1 MHGILQIG
9 IITFFCHSLYV
20 VFLRHSSMKA
30 RKSMKKRFVSLL
42 VALSIT
48 LTFLPIGAVAA
59 PTNEIIQGNL
69 KYTVNNYTVNDGGES
84 VTVSGISE
92 STSEKPTH
100 LTIESS
106 ISSNGKNYTV
116 TEIGNWAFEE
126 WNTLTEVTLPHTVE
140 IIGFQAFFNCSNLTN
155 VTIPEGVRKIGQ
167 IAFNGCSQLTSIT
180 IPGTIEVMTM
190 AFSGNTALSHVTLT
204 NGISEISSSAF
215 EGCTGLTEVEIP
227 ASVNEIRQDAFNGC
241 TNLSDVKYNGH
252 KTDWDKVTVKTGND
266 TLTSKVQYL
275 CDINFDLDGG
285 TVNGSDTMATQT
297 VYSNEKLGTAKC
309 YQNDQTFKI
318 PIAPQKEGYTF
329 LGWYQQDA
337 TAPTDPAE
345 YVASDN
351 VTFTAKWSQIYDVA
365 FDANANGDTVTRMP
379 STQKVPET
387 TTASLPTITPQRTGY
402 DFDGWYTQAEG
413 GTKYTFTEAVS
424 SNITLYAHWNAH
436 SHTVTLENDENKE
449 TNSYDYGSSVSVP
462 TPTKKTGYNFNHWEV
477 TVPDGETAPSLNG
490 PDENGNYSFSMPD
503 YDIIL
508 TAKWTQKDVID
519 PDVDLKFDAAT
530 GEVTSNNPQV
540 NADDIINRKFYDD
553 KGNEVP
559 GEKLNDRG
567 LPMEPGD
574 YIVKVDVKET
584 EKTAPANQITGNQIK
599 WSYNVPQEEEKV
611 TYTLSL
617 LGGIAKV
624 NGKDTTINDNGDIT
638 IEKGAT
644 VEVTFDKS
652 ILSDAQT
659 FDQWTIKPASV
670 LNAVDPKAETITFT
684 MPGENVII
692 EAMTKDASI
701 EEEPNILGT
710 TLIIG
715 TAAAGTAV
723 LAYQTY
729 QLGTE
734 FYLICTLP
742 TGTAIPTNRGE
753 LAELVWNNAGKPE
766 PAAVLNA
773 NATETDKAITWAVEN
788 DLLKAAKNN
797 GETYEATDPVS
808 RTEVIKAW
816 NQVQAFKK

>member
-20 VFLRHSSMKA
+20 VFLRHQSMKA
-30 RKSMKKRFVSLL
+30 GKSMKKRFVSLL

-59 PTNEIIQGNL
+59 APIKIGNL
-69 KYTVNNYTVNDGGES
+69 KYTVNADGKS
-84 VTVSGISE
+84 VTVSG
-92 STSEKPTH
+92 TSRNPKQ

-106 ISSNGKNYTV
+106 ISDGNGNSYTV
-116 TEIGNWAFEE
+116 TKIGMGAF
-126 WNTLTEVTLPHTVE
+126 NSTLEEVTLPPTLDE
-140 IIGFQAFFNCSNLTN
+140 IEDSAFFKCSSLTEI
-155 VTIPEGVRKIGQ
+155 TIPEGVTKIGTN
-167 IAFNGCSQLTSIT
+167 AFYGCSQLTSIT
-180 IPGTIEVMTM
+180 IPSTIKNMDT
-190 AFSGNTALSHVTLT
+190 AFPSNPKLSQVTLT
-204 NGISEISSSAF
+204 NGIYRISSSAF
-215 EGCTGLTEVEIP
+215 KDCTGLTEIKIPTSVYEIC
-227 ASVNEIRQDAFNGC
+227 SDAFNGC
-241 TNLSDVKYNGH
+241 TGLTSVTLEKGINIINRNAFKDCTKLNDVKYNGH
-252 KTDWDKVTVKTGND
+252 KTDWENVRVNIAGND
-266 TLTSKVQYL
+266 TLTSRVQYL
-275 CDINFDLDGG
+275 CDINFDLNGG
-285 TVNGSDTMATQT
+285 TINGSSTMATQT

-309 YQNDQTFKI
+309 YPNDQPFVVPTD
-318 PIAPQKEGYTF
+318 PVREGYTF
-329 LGWYQQDA
+329 L
-337 TAPTDPAE
+337 
-345 YVASDN
+345 
-351 VTFTAKWSQIYDVA
+351 
-365 FDANANGDTVTRMP
+365 
-379 STQKVPET
+379 
-387 TTASLPTITPQRTGY
+387 
-402 DFDGWYTQAEG
+402 GWYTQAEG

-449 TNSYDYGSSVSVP
+449 MNSYDYGSSVSVP

-503 YDIIL
+503 YDITL

-567 LPMEPGD
+567 LPTEPGD

-584 EKTAPANQITGNQIK
+584 EKTAPANQVTGNQIK
-599 WSYNVPQEEEKV
+599 WSYNVPQKEEKV

-734 FYLICTLP
+734 FYLICALP

-773 NATETDKAITWAVEN
+773 NATETDKAIAWAVEN

>member
-1 MHGILQIG
+1 
-9 IITFFCHSLYV
+9 
-20 VFLRHSSMKA
+20 
-30 RKSMKKRFVSLL
+30 MKKRFVSLL

-59 PTNEIIQGNL
+59 APIKFTDRNL
-69 KYTVNNYTVNDGGES
+69 KYTVNADGES
-84 VTVSGISE
+84 VTVSG
-92 STSEKPTH
+92 TSGKPKQ

-106 ISSNGKNYTV
+106 ISDGNGKSYTV
-116 TEIGNWAFEE
+116 TKIGMGAF
-126 WNTLTEVTLPHTVE
+126 NSTLEEVTLPPTLDE
-140 IIGFQAFFNCSNLTN
+140 IEDSAFFKCSSLTEI
-155 VTIPEGVRKIGQ
+155 TIPEGVTKIGTN
-167 IAFNGCSQLTSIT
+167 AFYGCSQLTSIT
-180 IPGTIEVMTM
+180 IPSTIKNMDT
-190 AFSGNTALSHVTLT
+190 AFPSNPKLSQVTLT
-204 NGISEISSSAF
+204 NGIYRISSSAF
-215 EGCTGLTEVEIP
+215 KDCTGLTEIKIPTSVYEIC
-227 ASVNEIRQDAFNGC
+227 SDAFNGC
-241 TNLSDVKYNGH
+241 TGLTSVTLEKGINIINRNAFKDCTNLNDVKYNGH
-252 KTDWDKVTVKTGND
+252 KTDWENVRVNIAGND

-275 CDINFDLDGG
+275 CDINFDLNGG
-285 TVNGSDTMATQT
+285 TINGSNTVNKQT

-309 YQNDQTFKI
+309 HPNGQPFVVPSD
-318 PIAPQKEGYTF
+318 PVREGYTF
-329 LGWYQQDA
+329 L
-337 TAPTDPAE
+337 
-345 YVASDN
+345 
-351 VTFTAKWSQIYDVA
+351 
-365 FDANANGDTVTRMP
+365 
-379 STQKVPET
+379 
-387 TTASLPTITPQRTGY
+387 
-402 DFDGWYTQAEG
+402 GWYTQAEG

-424 SNITLYAHWNAH
+424 SNIILYAHWNAH

-567 LPMEPGD
+567 LPTEPGD

-584 EKTAPANQITGNQIK
+584 ENTAPANQVTGNQIK
-599 WSYNVPQEEEKV
+599 WSYNVPQKEEKV

-624 NGKDTTINDNGDIT
+624 NGKDTTINGNGDIT

-670 LNAVDPKAETITFT
+670 LNAVEPKAETITFT

-734 FYLICTLP
+734 FYLICALP

-773 NATETDKAITWAVEN
+773 NATETDKAIAWAVEN

-797 GETYEATDPVS
+797 GETYEATDPVN

>member
-1 MHGILQIG
+1 
-9 IITFFCHSLYV
+9 
-20 VFLRHSSMKA
+20 
-30 RKSMKKRFVSLL
+30 MKKRFVSLL

-48 LTFLPIGAVAA
+48 LTFLPMGAVAA
-59 PTNEIIQGNL
+59 APIKFTDGNL
-69 KYTVNNYTVNDGGES
+69 IYTVNADGQS
-84 VTVSGISE
+84 VTVSG
-92 STSEKPTH
+92 TSGSPTQ

-106 ISSNGKNYTV
+106 ISYKDKNYTV
-116 TEIGNWAFEE
+116 TKIAMWAF
-126 WNTLTEVTLPHTVE
+126 NKCNSLTEVTIPNTVIE
-140 IIGFQAFFNCSNLTN
+140 IDYQAFYYCPNLKK
-155 VTIPEGVRKIGQ
+155 VTIHEGVKTIGQ
-167 IAFNGCSQLTSIT
+167 TAFIGCTQLTSIT
-180 IPGTIEVMTM
+180 IPSTITDMDQ

-204 NGISEISSSAF
+204 NGISNISNMAF
-215 EGCTGLTEVEIP
+215 KGCTGLTEIKVPISVEQICP
-227 ASVNEIRQDAFNGC
+227 GAFNGCTNLKSVLLEKNIKIINVNAFKDC
-241 TNLSDVKYNGH
+241 TNLSDVKYNGY
-252 KTDWDKVTVKTGND
+252 KTDWDKVTVNTTGND

-275 CDINFDLDGG
+275 CDINFDLNGG
-285 TVNGSDTMATQT
+285 TINGSGTMDKQT
-297 VYSNEKLGTAKC
+297 VYSNKKLGTAS
-309 YQNDQTFKI
+309 
-318 PIAPQKEGYTF
+318 
-329 LGWYQQDA
+329 
-337 TAPTDPAE
+337 
-345 YVASDN
+345 V
-351 VTFTAKWSQIYDVA
+351 
-365 FDANANGDTVTRMP
+365 
-379 STQKVPET
+379 
-387 TTASLPTITPQRTGY
+387 PTITPQRTGY

-424 SNITLYAHWNAH
+424 SNIILYAHWNAH
-436 SHTVTLENDENKE
+436 SHTVTLENDENKK

-477 TVPDGETAPSLNG
+477 TVPDGETASSLNG

-503 YDIIL
+503 YDITL

-519 PDVDLKFDAAT
+519 PDVDLKFDAVT
-530 GEVTSNNPQV
+530 GEVTSNNTQV

-567 LPMEPGD
+567 LPTEPGD

-584 EKTAPANQITGNQIK
+584 ENTAPANQITGNQIK
-599 WSYNVPQEEEKV
+599 WSYNVPQKEEKV

-624 NGKDTTINDNGDIT
+624 NGKDATINDNGDIT

-670 LNAVDPKAETITFT
+670 LNAVEPKAETITFT

-734 FYLICTLP
+734 FYLICALP
-742 TGTAIPTNRGE
+742 TGIAIPTNRGE

-773 NATETDKAITWAVEN
+773 NATETDKAIAWAVEN
-788 DLLKAAKNN
+788 DLVKAAKSN

>member
-1 MHGILQIG
+1 
-9 IITFFCHSLYV
+9 
-20 VFLRHSSMKA
+20 
-30 RKSMKKRFVSLL
+30 MKKRFISLL

-48 LTFLPIGAVAA
+48 LTFLPMGAVAA
-59 PTNEIIQGNL
+59 TKITKGNL
-69 KYTVNNYTVNDGGES
+69 KYIVNADGKS
-84 VTVSGISE
+84 VTVSG
-92 STSEKPTH
+92 TSGKPTQ

-106 ISSNGKNYTV
+106 ISDGNGKSYTV
-116 TEIGNWAFEE
+116 TKIGMGAFNNVR
-126 WNTLTEVTLPHTVE
+126 NTLTEVTLPPTLDE
-140 IIGFQAFFNCSNLTN
+140 IEDSAFFKCSSLTEI
-155 VTIPEGVRKIGQ
+155 TIPEGVTKIGTN
-167 IAFNGCSQLTSIT
+167 AFYGCSQLTSIT
-180 IPGTIEVMTM
+180 IPSTIKNMDA
-190 AFSGNTALSHVTLT
+190 AFPSNPKLSQVTLT
-204 NGISEISSSAF
+204 NGIYRISSSAF
-215 EGCTGLTEVEIP
+215 KDCTGLTEIKVPTSVYEICP
-227 ASVNEIRQDAFNGC
+227 GAFNGCTNLKRVLLEKNIKTINVNAFKDC
-241 TNLSDVKYNGH
+241 TNLSDVKYNGY
-252 KTDWDKVTVKTGND
+252 KTDWDKVTVNTTGND

-275 CDINFDLDGG
+275 CDINFDLNGG
-285 TVNGSDTMATQT
+285 TINGSGTMDKQT

-309 YQNDQTFKI
+309 YQNDQPFVVPTD
-318 PIAPQKEGYTF
+318 PVREGYTF
-329 LGWYQQDA
+329 LGQYQQDA
-337 TAPTDPAE
+337 TAPTVLAE

-351 VTFTAKWSQIYDVA
+351 VTFTA
-365 FDANANGDTVTRMP
+365 N
-379 STQKVPET
+379 
-387 TTASLPTITPQRTGY
+387 
-402 DFDGWYTQAEG
+402 
-413 GTKYTFTEAVS
+413 
-424 SNITLYAHWNAH
+424 
-436 SHTVTLENDENKE
+436 
-449 TNSYDYGSSVSVP
+449 
-462 TPTKKTGYNFNHWEV
+462 
-477 TVPDGETAPSLNG
+477 
-490 PDENGNYSFSMPD
+490 
-503 YDIIL
+503 
-508 TAKWTQKDVID
+508 WTQKDAID
-519 PDVDLKFDAAT
+519 PDVDLKFDAVT
-530 GEVTSNNPQV
+530 GEVTSNNTQV

-567 LPMEPGD
+567 LPTEPGD

-584 EKTAPANQITGNQIK
+584 ENTAPANQITGNQIK
-599 WSYNVPQEEEKV
+599 WSYNVPQKEEKV

-624 NGKDTTINDNGDIT
+624 NGKDATINDNGDIT

-670 LNAVDPKAETITFT
+670 LNAVEPKAETITFT

-734 FYLICTLP
+734 FYLICALP
-742 TGTAIPTNRGE
+742 TGTAIPTTRGE
-753 LAELVWNNAGKPE
+753 LAALVWNNAGKPE

-773 NATETDKAITWAVEN
+773 NATETDKAIAWAVEN

>member
-1 MHGILQIG
+1 
-9 IITFFCHSLYV
+9 
-20 VFLRHSSMKA
+20 
-30 RKSMKKRFVSLL
+30 MKKRFVSLL

-48 LTFLPIGAVAA
+48 LTFLPMGAVAA
-59 PTNEIIQGNL
+59 TKITKGNL
-69 KYTVNNYTVNDGGES
+69 KYIVNADGKS
-84 VTVSGISE
+84 VTVSG
-92 STSEKPTH
+92 TSEKPTQ

-106 ISSNGKNYTV
+106 ISDNGTNYTV
-116 TEIGNWAFEE
+116 TKIAMWAF
-126 WNTLTEVTLPHTVE
+126 NKCNSLTEVTIPNTVIE
-140 IIGFQAFFNCSNLTN
+140 IDYQAFYYCPNLKK
-155 VTIPEGVRKIGQ
+155 VTIHEGVKTIGQ
-167 IAFNGCSQLTSIT
+167 TAFIGCTQLTSIT
-180 IPGTIEVMTM
+180 IPGTIKNMDQ

-204 NGISEISSSAF
+204 NGISNISNMAF
-215 EGCTGLTEVEIP
+215 KGCTGLTEIKVPISVEQICP
-227 ASVNEIRQDAFNGC
+227 GAFNGCTNLKSVLLEKNIKTINVNAFKDC
-241 TNLSDVKYNGH
+241 TNLSDVKYNGY
-252 KTDWDKVTVKTGND
+252 KTDWDKVTVNTTGND

-275 CDINFDLDGG
+275 CDINFDLNGG
-285 TVNGSDTMATQT
+285 TINGSDTMATQT
-297 VYSNEKLGTAKC
+297 VYSNEKLGTA
-309 YQNDQTFKI
+309 
-318 PIAPQKEGYTF
+318 
-329 LGWYQQDA
+329 
-337 TAPTDPAE
+337 
-345 YVASDN
+345 N
-351 VTFTAKWSQIYDVA
+351 V
-365 FDANANGDTVTRMP
+365 
-379 STQKVPET
+379 
-387 TTASLPTITPQRTGY
+387 PTITPQRTGY

-424 SNITLYAHWNAH
+424 SNIILYAHWNAH
-436 SHTVTLENDENKE
+436 SHTVTLENDENKK

-503 YDIIL
+503 YDITL

-530 GEVTSNNPQV
+530 GEVTSNNTQV

-559 GEKLNDRG
+559 GEKLNNRG
-567 LPMEPGD
+567 LPTEPGD

-584 EKTAPANQITGNQIK
+584 ENTAPANQVTGNQIK
-599 WSYNVPQEEEKV
+599 WSYSVPQKEEKV

-624 NGKDTTINDNGDIT
+624 NGKDATINDNGDIT

-670 LNAVDPKAETITFT
+670 LSAVEPKAETITFT

-734 FYLICTLP
+734 FYLICALP

-753 LAELVWNNAGKPE
+753 LAALVWNNAGKPE

-773 NATETDKAITWAVEN
+773 NATETDKAIAWAVEN
-788 DLLKAAKNN
+788 DLLKAAKSN

>member
-1 MHGILQIG
+1 
-9 IITFFCHSLYV
+9 
-20 VFLRHSSMKA
+20 
-30 RKSMKKRFVSLL
+30 MKKRFVSLL

-59 PTNEIIQGNL
+59 TKITKENL
-69 KYTVNNYTVNDGGES
+69 KYTVNADGKS
-84 VTVSGISE
+84 VTVSG
-92 STSEKPTH
+92 TSRNPKQ

-106 ISSNGKNYTV
+106 ISDGNGNSYTV
-116 TEIGNWAFEE
+116 TKIGMGAF
-126 WNTLTEVTLPHTVE
+126 NSTLEEVTLPPTLDE
-140 IIGFQAFFNCSNLTN
+140 IEDSAFFKCSSLTEI
-155 VTIPEGVRKIGQ
+155 TIPEGVTKIGTN
-167 IAFNGCSQLTSIT
+167 AFYGCSQLTSIT
-180 IPGTIEVMTM
+180 IPSTIKNMDT
-190 AFSGNTALSHVTLT
+190 AFPSNPKLSQVTLT
-204 NGISEISSSAF
+204 NGIYRISSSAF
-215 EGCTGLTEVEIP
+215 KDCTGLTEIKIPTSVYEIC
-227 ASVNEIRQDAFNGC
+227 SDAFNGC
-241 TNLSDVKYNGH
+241 TGLTSVTLEKGINIINRNAFKDCTNLNDVKYNGH
-252 KTDWDKVTVKTGND
+252 KTDWENVRVNIAGND

-275 CDINFDLDGG
+275 CDINFDLNGG
-285 TVNGSDTMATQT
+285 TINGSGTMATQT
-297 VYSNEKLGTAKC
+297 VYSNEKLETAKC
-309 YQNDQTFKI
+309 YPNGQPFVVPSD
-318 PIAPQKEGYTF
+318 PVREGYTF
-329 LGWYQQDA
+329 L
-337 TAPTDPAE
+337 
-345 YVASDN
+345 
-351 VTFTAKWSQIYDVA
+351 
-365 FDANANGDTVTRMP
+365 
-379 STQKVPET
+379 
-387 TTASLPTITPQRTGY
+387 
-402 DFDGWYTQAEG
+402 GWYTQAEG

-424 SNITLYAHWNAH
+424 SNIILYAHWNAH

-503 YDIIL
+503 YDITL

-519 PDVDLKFDAAT
+519 PDVDLKFDAVT
-530 GEVTSNNPQV
+530 GEVTSNSTQV

-567 LPMEPGD
+567 LPTEPGD

-584 EKTAPANQITGNQIK
+584 ENTAPANQITGNQIK
-599 WSYNVPQEEEKV
+599 WSYNVPQKEEKV

-624 NGKDTTINDNGDIT
+624 NGKDTTINDNGNIT

-734 FYLICTLP
+734 FYLICALP

-773 NATETDKAITWAVEN
+773 NATETDKAIAWAVEN

>member
-20 VFLRHSSMKA
+20 VFLRHQSMKA
-30 RKSMKKRFVSLL
+30 GKSMKKRFVSLL

-59 PTNEIIQGNL
+59 APIKFTDRNL
-69 KYTVNNYTVNDGGES
+69 KYTVNADGES
-84 VTVSGISE
+84 VTVSG
-92 STSEKPTH
+92 TSGKPKQ

-106 ISSNGKNYTV
+106 ISDGNGKSYTV
-116 TEIGNWAFEE
+116 TKIGMGAF
-126 WNTLTEVTLPHTVE
+126 NSTLEEVTLPPTLDE
-140 IIGFQAFFNCSNLTN
+140 IEDSAFFKCSSLTEI
-155 VTIPEGVRKIGQ
+155 TIPEGVTKIGTN
-167 IAFNGCSQLTSIT
+167 AFYGCSQLTSIT
-180 IPGTIEVMTM
+180 IPSTIKNMDT
-190 AFSGNTALSHVTLT
+190 AFPSNPKLSQVTLT
-204 NGISEISSSAF
+204 NGIYRISSSAF
-215 EGCTGLTEVEIP
+215 KDCTGLTEIKIP
-227 ASVNEIRQDAFNGC
+227 TSVGKIRSDAFNGC
-241 TNLSDVKYNGH
+241 TGLTSVTLEKGINIINRNAFKDCTNLNDVKYNGH
-252 KTDWDKVTVKTGND
+252 KTDWENVRVNIAGND

-275 CDINFDLDGG
+275 CDINFDLNGG
-285 TVNGSDTMATQT
+285 TINGSNTVNKQT

-309 YQNDQTFKI
+309 YPNGQPFVVPSD
-318 PIAPQKEGYTF
+318 PVREGYTF
-329 LGWYQQDA
+329 L
-337 TAPTDPAE
+337 
-345 YVASDN
+345 
-351 VTFTAKWSQIYDVA
+351 
-365 FDANANGDTVTRMP
+365 
-379 STQKVPET
+379 
-387 TTASLPTITPQRTGY
+387 
-402 DFDGWYTQAEG
+402 GWYTQAEG

-424 SNITLYAHWNAH
+424 SNIILYAHWNAH

-567 LPMEPGD
+567 LPTEPGD

-584 EKTAPANQITGNQIK
+584 ENTAPANQVTGNQIK
-599 WSYNVPQEEEKV
+599 WSYNVPQKEEKV

-624 NGKDTTINDNGDIT
+624 NGKDTTINGNGDIT

-670 LNAVDPKAETITFT
+670 LNAVEPKAETITFT

-734 FYLICTLP
+734 FYLICALP

-773 NATETDKAITWAVEN
+773 NATETDKAIAWAVEN

-797 GETYEATDPVS
+797 GETYEATDPVN

>member
-20 VFLRHSSMKA
+20 VFLRHQSMKA
-30 RKSMKKRFVSLL
+30 GKSMKKRFVSLL

-59 PTNEIIQGNL
+59 APIKIGNL
-69 KYTVNNYTVNDGGES
+69 KYTVNADGKS
-84 VTVSGISE
+84 VTVSG
-92 STSEKPTH
+92 TSRNPKQ

-106 ISSNGKNYTV
+106 ISDGNGNSYTV
-116 TEIGNWAFEE
+116 TKIGMGAF
-126 WNTLTEVTLPHTVE
+126 NSTLEEVTLPPTLDE
-140 IIGFQAFFNCSNLTN
+140 IEDSAFFKCSSLTEI
-155 VTIPEGVRKIGQ
+155 TIPEGVTKIGTN
-167 IAFNGCSQLTSIT
+167 AFYGCSQLTSIT
-180 IPGTIEVMTM
+180 IPSTIKNMDT
-190 AFSGNTALSHVTLT
+190 AFPSNPKLSQVTLT
-204 NGISEISSSAF
+204 NGIYRISSSAF
-215 EGCTGLTEVEIP
+215 KDCTGLTEIKIPTSVYEIC
-227 ASVNEIRQDAFNGC
+227 SDAFNGC
-241 TNLSDVKYNGH
+241 TGLTSVTLEKGINIINRNAFKDCTKLNDVKYNGH
-252 KTDWDKVTVKTGND
+252 KTDWEKVRVNNAGND

-285 TVNGSDTMATQT
+285 TINGSDTMATQT

-309 YQNDQTFKI
+309 YPNDQPFVVPTD
-318 PIAPQKEGYTF
+318 PVREGYTF
-329 LGWYQQDA
+329 LGWY
-337 TAPTDPAE
+337 
-345 YVASDN
+345 
-351 VTFTAKWSQIYDVA
+351 
-365 FDANANGDTVTRMP
+365 
-379 STQKVPET
+379 
-387 TTASLPTITPQRTGY
+387 
-402 DFDGWYTQAEG
+402 TQAEG
-413 GTKYTFTEAVS
+413 GIKYTFTEAVS

-519 PDVDLKFDAAT
+519 PDVDLKFDAVT
-530 GEVTSNNPQV
+530 GEVTSNNAKV
-540 NADDIINRKFYDD
+540 NADDIINKKFYDD

-567 LPMEPGD
+567 LPTEPGD

-584 EKTAPANQITGNQIK
+584 ENTAPANQVTGNQIK
-599 WSYNVPQEEEKV
+599 WSYNVPQKEEKV

-734 FYLICTLP
+734 FYLICALP

-773 NATETDKAITWAVEN
+773 NATETDKAIAWAVEN

>member
-20 VFLRHSSMKA
+20 VFLRHQSMKA
-30 RKSMKKRFVSLL
+30 GKSMKKRFVSLL

-59 PTNEIIQGNL
+59 TPIRIGNL
-69 KYTVNNYTVNDGGES
+69 KYTVNADGES
-84 VTVSGISE
+84 VTVSG
-92 STSEKPTH
+92 TSGNPTQ
-100 LTIESS
+100 LNIESS
-106 ISSNGKNYTV
+106 ISSNGRNYTV
-116 TEIGNWAFEE
+116 TEIATWAFNKC
-126 WNTLTEVTLPHTVE
+126 NTLTEVTLPNTVDE
-140 IIGFQAFFNCSNLTN
+140 IGYQAFFNCSNLTN
-155 VTIPEGVRKIGQ
+155 VTIPEGVTKIGQ
-167 IAFNGCSQLTSIT
+167 AAFYGCSQLTSIT
-180 IPGTIEVMTM
+180 IPSTITDMDT
-190 AFSGNTALSHVTLT
+190 AFSGNTALSQVTLT
-204 NGISEISSSAF
+204 NGIPKISSHAF
-215 EGCTGLTEVEIP
+215 ERCTELREIKVPISVDEICPFAFNGCTGLT
-227 ASVNEIRQDAFNGC
+227 SVTLEKGINIINSNAFKDC
-241 TNLSDVKYNGH
+241 TELNDVKYNGY
-252 KTDWDKVTVKTGND
+252 KTDWEKVRVNNAGND

-285 TVNGSDTMATQT
+285 SINGSDTMATQT

-309 YQNDQTFKI
+309 YPNDQPFVVPTD
-318 PIAPQKEGYTF
+318 PVREGYTF
-329 LGWYQQDA
+329 LGWY
-337 TAPTDPAE
+337 
-345 YVASDN
+345 
-351 VTFTAKWSQIYDVA
+351 
-365 FDANANGDTVTRMP
+365 
-379 STQKVPET
+379 
-387 TTASLPTITPQRTGY
+387 
-402 DFDGWYTQAEG
+402 TQAEG
-413 GTKYTFTEAVS
+413 GIKYTFTEAVS

-519 PDVDLKFDAAT
+519 PDVDLKFDAVT
-530 GEVTSNNPQV
+530 GEVTSNNAKV
-540 NADDIINRKFYDD
+540 NADDIINKKFYDD

-567 LPMEPGD
+567 LPTEPGD

-584 EKTAPANQITGNQIK
+584 ENTAPANQVTGNQIK
-599 WSYNVPQEEEKV
+599 WSYNVPQKEEKV

-734 FYLICTLP
+734 FYLICALP

-773 NATETDKAITWAVEN
+773 NATETDKAIAWAVEN

>member
-20 VFLRHSSMKA
+20 VFLRHQSMKA
-30 RKSMKKRFVSLL
+30 GKSMKKRFVSLL

-59 PTNEIIQGNL
+59 TPNKFTDENL
-69 KYTVNNYTVNDGGES
+69 KYKVNADGES
-84 VTVSGISE
+84 VTVSG
-92 STSEKPTH
+92 TSRIKPTR
-100 LTIESS
+100 LNIESS
-106 ISSNGKNYTV
+106 ISDGNGKSYTV
-116 TEIGNWAFEE
+116 TKIGEWAF
-126 WNTLTEVTLPHTVE
+126 NKCNSLTEVTIPNTVIE
-140 IIGFQAFFNCSNLTN
+140 IDHQAFFYCSNLKK
-155 VTIPEGVRKIGQ
+155 VTIHEGVKTIGPT
-167 IAFNGCSQLTSIT
+167 AFIGCTQLTSIT
-180 IPGTIEVMTM
+180 IPGTVTKMDS
-190 AFSGNTALSHVTLT
+190 AFSGSTALSQVTLT
-204 NGISEISSSAF
+204 NGIPKISSNAFSGCTSLTQVKIPASVDEVCPSAF
-215 EGCTGLTEVEIP
+215 DGCTGLT
-227 ASVNEIRQDAFNGC
+227 SVTLEKGIRIINIYAFNNC
-241 TNLSDVKYNGH
+241 SKLTDVKYNGY
-252 KTDWDKVTVKTGND
+252 KADWDKVTVNKTGND
-266 TLTSKVQYL
+266 TLTRKVQYL
-275 CDINFDLDGG
+275 CDINFDLNGG
-285 TVNGSDTMATQT
+285 TINGSDTMETQT
-297 VYSNEKLGTAKC
+297 VYSNEKLGTTKC
-309 YQNDQTFKI
+309 YPNDQPFVVPTD
-318 PIAPQKEGYTF
+318 PVREGYTF
-329 LGWYQQDA
+329 L
-337 TAPTDPAE
+337 
-345 YVASDN
+345 
-351 VTFTAKWSQIYDVA
+351 
-365 FDANANGDTVTRMP
+365 
-379 STQKVPET
+379 
-387 TTASLPTITPQRTGY
+387 
-402 DFDGWYTQAEG
+402 GWYTQAEG

-477 TVPDGETAPSLNG
+477 TVPDGETDPSLNG

-503 YDIIL
+503 YDITL

-530 GEVTSNNPQV
+530 GEVTSNNTQV

-567 LPMEPGD
+567 LPTEPGD

-584 EKTAPANQITGNQIK
+584 ENTAPANQITGNQIK

-644 VEVTFDKS
+644 VEVAFDKS

-734 FYLICTLP
+734 FYLICALP

-773 NATETDKAITWAVEN
+773 NATETDKAIAWAVEN

>member
-1 MHGILQIG
+1 
-9 IITFFCHSLYV
+9 
-20 VFLRHSSMKA
+20 
-30 RKSMKKRFVSLL
+30 MKKRFVSLL

-59 PTNEIIQGNL
+59 APIKIGNL
-69 KYTVNNYTVNDGGES
+69 KYTVNADRES
-84 VTVSGISE
+84 VTVSG
-92 STSEKPTH
+92 TSGNPRH

-106 ISSNGKNYTV
+106 ISDNGTNYTV
-116 TEIGNWAFEE
+116 TKIGMGAF
-126 WNTLTEVTLPHTVE
+126 NSTLEEVTLPPTLDE
-140 IIGFQAFFNCSNLTN
+140 IEDSAFFKCSSLTEI
-155 VTIPEGVRKIGQ
+155 TIPEGVTKIGTN
-167 IAFNGCSQLTSIT
+167 AFYGCSQLTSIT
-180 IPGTIEVMTM
+180 IPSTIKNMDT
-190 AFSGNTALSHVTLT
+190 AFPSNPKLSQVTLT
-204 NGISEISSSAF
+204 NGIYRISSSAF
-215 EGCTGLTEVEIP
+215 KDCTGLTEIKVPTSVYEICSDAFNGCTGLT
-227 ASVNEIRQDAFNGC
+227 SVTLEKGINIININAFKDC

-252 KTDWDKVTVKTGND
+252 KTDWEKVRVNKAGND

-275 CDINFDLDGG
+275 CDINFDLNGG
-285 TVNGSDTMATQT
+285 TINGSNTVNKQT

-309 YQNDQTFKI
+309 YPNGQPFVVPT
-318 PIAPQKEGYTF
+318 APVREGYTF
-329 LGWYQQDA
+329 L
-337 TAPTDPAE
+337 
-345 YVASDN
+345 
-351 VTFTAKWSQIYDVA
+351 
-365 FDANANGDTVTRMP
+365 
-379 STQKVPET
+379 
-387 TTASLPTITPQRTGY
+387 
-402 DFDGWYTQAEG
+402 GWYTQAEG

-503 YDIIL
+503 YDITL

-530 GEVTSNNPQV
+530 GEVTSNNAKV

-567 LPMEPGD
+567 LPTEPGD

-584 EKTAPANQITGNQIK
+584 ENTAPANQITGNQIK

-773 NATETDKAITWAVEN
+773 NATETDKAIAWAVEN

>member
-1 MHGILQIG
+1 
-9 IITFFCHSLYV
+9 
-20 VFLRHSSMKA
+20 
-30 RKSMKKRFVSLL
+30 MKKRFVSLL

-59 PTNEIIQGNL
+59 TKITQGNL
-69 KYTVNNYTVNDGGES
+69 IYRVNADGES
-84 VTVSGISE
+84 VTVSG
-92 STSEKPTH
+92 TSRKPTQ
-100 LTIESS
+100 LTILTIGSS
-106 ISSNGKNYTV
+106 ISDGNGKSYTV
-116 TEIGNWAFEE
+116 TKIGMGAFNNAR
-126 WNTLTEVTLPHTVE
+126 NTLTEVTLPPTLDE
-140 IIGFQAFFNCSNLTN
+140 IEDSAFFQCSSLTEI
-155 VTIPEGVRKIGQ
+155 TIPEGVTKIGTN
-167 IAFNGCSQLTSIT
+167 AFYGCSQLTSIT
-180 IPGTIEVMTM
+180 IPSTIKNMDA
-190 AFSGNTALSHVTLT
+190 AFPSNPKLSQVTLT
-204 NGISEISSSAF
+204 NGIYRISSSAF
-215 EGCTGLTEVEIP
+215 KDCTGLTEIKVPTSVYEIC
-227 ASVNEIRQDAFNGC
+227 SDAFNGC
-241 TNLSDVKYNGH
+241 TGLTSVTLEKGINIINRNAFKDCTELNDVKYNGY
-252 KTDWDKVTVKTGND
+252 KTDWEKVRVNNAGND
-266 TLTSKVQYL
+266 TLTSKVRYL
-275 CDINFDLDGG
+275 CDINFDLNGG
-285 TVNGSDTMATQT
+285 TINGSGTMDKQT
-297 VYSNEKLGTAKC
+297 VYSNEKLGTASV
-309 YQNDQTFKI
+309 
-318 PIAPQKEGYTF
+318 
-329 LGWYQQDA
+329 
-337 TAPTDPAE
+337 PTTP
-345 YVASDN
+345 
-351 VTFTAKWSQIYDVA
+351 
-365 FDANANGDTVTRMP
+365 
-379 STQKVPET
+379 
-387 TTASLPTITPQRTGY
+387 PQRTGY

-424 SNITLYAHWNAH
+424 SNIILYAHWNAH
-436 SHTVTLENDENKE
+436 SHTVTLENDENKK

-503 YDIIL
+503 YDITL

-519 PDVDLKFDAAT
+519 PDVDLKFDAVT
-530 GEVTSNNPQV
+530 GEVTSNNTQV

-567 LPMEPGD
+567 LPTEPGD

-584 EKTAPANQITGNQIK
+584 EKTAPANQVTGNQIK
-599 WSYNVPQEEEKV
+599 WSYNVPQKEEKV

-659 FDQWTIKPASV
+659 FDQWTIKPVSV

-715 TAAAGTAV
+715 TVAAGTAV

-734 FYLICTLP
+734 FYLICALP

-773 NATETDKAITWAVEN
+773 NATETDKAIAWAVEN

-797 GETYEATDPVS
+797 GETYEATDPVN

>member
-1 MHGILQIG
+1 
-9 IITFFCHSLYV
+9 
-20 VFLRHSSMKA
+20 
-30 RKSMKKRFVSLL
+30 MKKRFVSLL

-48 LTFLPIGAVAA
+48 LTFLPMGAVAA
-59 PTNEIIQGNL
+59 TKITQGNL
-69 KYTVNNYTVNDGGES
+69 IYRVNADGES
-84 VTVSGISE
+84 VTVSG
-92 STSEKPTH
+92 TSRKPTQ
-100 LTIESS
+100 LTIGSS
-106 ISSNGKNYTV
+106 ISDGNGKSYTV
-116 TEIGNWAFEE
+116 TKIGMGAFNNVR
-126 WNTLTEVTLPHTVE
+126 NTLTEVTLPPTLDE
-140 IIGFQAFFNCSNLTN
+140 IEDSAFFKCSSLTEI
-155 VTIPEGVRKIGQ
+155 TIPEGVTKIGTN
-167 IAFNGCSQLTSIT
+167 AFYGCSQLTSIT
-180 IPGTIEVMTM
+180 IPSTIKNMDA
-190 AFSGNTALSHVTLT
+190 AFPSNPKLSQVTLT
-204 NGISEISSSAF
+204 NGIYRISSSAF
-215 EGCTGLTEVEIP
+215 KDCTGLTEIKVPTSVYEIC
-227 ASVNEIRQDAFNGC
+227 SDAFNGC
-241 TNLSDVKYNGH
+241 TGLTSVTLEKGINIINRNAFKDCTELNDVKYNGY
-252 KTDWDKVTVKTGND
+252 KTDWEKVRVNNAGND
-266 TLTSKVQYL
+266 TLTSKVRYL
-275 CDINFDLDGG
+275 CDINFDLNGG
-285 TVNGSDTMATQT
+285 TINGSGTMDKQT
-297 VYSNEKLGTAKC
+297 VYSNEKLGTASV
-309 YQNDQTFKI
+309 
-318 PIAPQKEGYTF
+318 
-329 LGWYQQDA
+329 
-337 TAPTDPAE
+337 PTTP
-345 YVASDN
+345 
-351 VTFTAKWSQIYDVA
+351 
-365 FDANANGDTVTRMP
+365 
-379 STQKVPET
+379 
-387 TTASLPTITPQRTGY
+387 PQRTGY

-424 SNITLYAHWNAH
+424 SNIILYAHWNAH

-503 YDIIL
+503 YDITL

-519 PDVDLKFDAAT
+519 PDVDLKFDAVT
-530 GEVTSNNPQV
+530 GEVTSNNTQV

-567 LPMEPGD
+567 LPTEPGD

-599 WSYNVPQEEEKV
+599 WSYNVPQKEEKV

-624 NGKDTTINDNGDIT
+624 NGKDATINDNGDIT

-670 LNAVDPKAETITFT
+670 LSAVEPKAETITFT

-734 FYLICTLP
+734 FYLICALP

-773 NATETDKAITWAVEN
+773 NATETDKAIAWAVEN

>member
-20 VFLRHSSMKA
+20 VFLRHQSMKA
-30 RKSMKKRFVSLL
+30 GKSMKKRFVSLL

-59 PTNEIIQGNL
+59 TPIRIGNL
-69 KYTVNNYTVNDGGES
+69 KYTVNADGES
-84 VTVSGISE
+84 VTVSG
-92 STSEKPTH
+92 TSGNPTQ
-100 LTIESS
+100 LNIESS
-106 ISSNGKNYTV
+106 ISSNGRNYTV
-116 TEIGNWAFEE
+116 TEIATWAFNKC
-126 WNTLTEVTLPHTVE
+126 NTLTEVTLPNTVDE
-140 IIGFQAFFNCSNLTN
+140 IGYQAFFNCSNLTN
-155 VTIPEGVRKIGQ
+155 VTIPEGVTKIGQ
-167 IAFNGCSQLTSIT
+167 AAFYGCSQLTSIT
-180 IPGTIEVMTM
+180 IPSTITDMDT
-190 AFSGNTALSHVTLT
+190 AFSGNTALSQVTLT
-204 NGISEISSSAF
+204 NGIPKISSHAF
-215 EGCTGLTEVEIP
+215 ERCTELREIKVPISVDEICPFAFNGCTGLT
-227 ASVNEIRQDAFNGC
+227 SVTLEKGINIINSNAFKDC
-241 TNLSDVKYNGH
+241 TELNDVKYNGY
-252 KTDWDKVTVKTGND
+252 KTDWEKVRVNNAGND

-285 TVNGSDTMATQT
+285 TINGSDTMATQT

-309 YQNDQTFKI
+309 YPNDQPFVVPTD
-318 PIAPQKEGYTF
+318 PVREGYTF
-329 LGWYQQDA
+329 LGWY
-337 TAPTDPAE
+337 
-345 YVASDN
+345 
-351 VTFTAKWSQIYDVA
+351 
-365 FDANANGDTVTRMP
+365 
-379 STQKVPET
+379 
-387 TTASLPTITPQRTGY
+387 
-402 DFDGWYTQAEG
+402 TQAEG
-413 GTKYTFTEAVS
+413 GIKYTFTEAVS

-519 PDVDLKFDAAT
+519 PDVDLKFDAVT
-530 GEVTSNNPQV
+530 GEVTSNNAKV
-540 NADDIINRKFYDD
+540 NADDIINKKFYDD

-567 LPMEPGD
+567 IPTEPGD

-584 EKTAPANQITGNQIK
+584 ENTAPANQVTGNQIK
-599 WSYNVPQEEEKV
+599 WSYNVPQKEEKV

-734 FYLICTLP
+734 FYLICALP

-773 NATETDKAITWAVEN
+773 NATETDKAIAWAVEN

>member
-20 VFLRHSSMKA
+20 VFLRHQSMKA
-30 RKSMKKRFVSLL
+30 GKSMKKRFVSLL

-59 PTNEIIQGNL
+59 APIKFTDRNL
-69 KYTVNNYTVNDGGES
+69 KYTVNADGES
-84 VTVSGISE
+84 VTVSG
-92 STSEKPTH
+92 TSGKPKQ

-106 ISSNGKNYTV
+106 ISDGNGKSYTV
-116 TEIGNWAFEE
+116 TKIGMGAF
-126 WNTLTEVTLPHTVE
+126 NSTLEEVTLPPTLDE
-140 IIGFQAFFNCSNLTN
+140 IEDSAFFKCSSLTEI
-155 VTIPEGVRKIGQ
+155 TIPEGVTKIGTN
-167 IAFNGCSQLTSIT
+167 AFYGCSQLTSIT
-180 IPGTIEVMTM
+180 IPSTIKNMDT
-190 AFSGNTALSHVTLT
+190 AFPSNPKLSQVTLT
-204 NGISEISSSAF
+204 NGIYRISSSAF
-215 EGCTGLTEVEIP
+215 KDCTGLTEIKIPTSVYEIC
-227 ASVNEIRQDAFNGC
+227 SDAFNGC
-241 TNLSDVKYNGH
+241 TGLTSVTLEKGINIINRDAFKDCTKLNDVKYNGH
-252 KTDWDKVTVKTGND
+252 KTDWENVRVNIAGND
-266 TLTSKVQYL
+266 TLTSRVQYL

-285 TVNGSDTMATQT
+285 TINGSDTMATQT

-309 YQNDQTFKI
+309 YPNDQTFVV
-318 PIAPQKEGYTF
+318 PSDPVREGYTF
-329 LGWYQQDA
+329 L
-337 TAPTDPAE
+337 
-345 YVASDN
+345 
-351 VTFTAKWSQIYDVA
+351 
-365 FDANANGDTVTRMP
+365 
-379 STQKVPET
+379 
-387 TTASLPTITPQRTGY
+387 
-402 DFDGWYTQAEG
+402 GWYTQAEG

-424 SNITLYAHWNAH
+424 SNIILYAHWNAH

-503 YDIIL
+503 YDITL

-530 GEVTSNNPQV
+530 GEVTSNNAKV
-540 NADDIINRKFYDD
+540 NADDIINKKFYDE

-559 GEKLNDRG
+559 SEKLNDRG
-567 LPMEPGD
+567 LPTEPGD

-584 EKTAPANQITGNQIK
+584 EKTAPANQVTGNQIK

-715 TAAAGTAV
+715 TVAAGTAV

-734 FYLICTLP
+734 FYLICALP

-773 NATETDKAITWAVEN
+773 NATETDKAIAWAVEN

>member
-20 VFLRHSSMKA
+20 VFLRHQSMKA
-30 RKSMKKRFVSLL
+30 GKSMKKRFVSLL

-59 PTNEIIQGNL
+59 TPIRIGNL
-69 KYTVNNYTVNDGGES
+69 KYTVNADGES
-84 VTVSGISE
+84 VTVSG
-92 STSEKPTH
+92 TSGNPTQ
-100 LTIESS
+100 LNIESS
-106 ISSNGKNYTV
+106 ISSNGRNYTV
-116 TEIGNWAFEE
+116 TEIATWAFNKC
-126 WNTLTEVTLPHTVE
+126 NTLTEVTLPNTVDE
-140 IIGFQAFFNCSNLTN
+140 IGYQAFFNCSNLTN
-155 VTIPEGVRKIGQ
+155 VTIPEGVTKIGQ
-167 IAFNGCSQLTSIT
+167 AAFYGCSQLTSIT
-180 IPGTIEVMTM
+180 IPSTITDMDT
-190 AFSGNTALSHVTLT
+190 AFSGNTALSQVTLT
-204 NGISEISSSAF
+204 NGIPKISSHAF
-215 EGCTGLTEVEIP
+215 ERCTELREIKVPISVDEICPFAFNGCTGLT
-227 ASVNEIRQDAFNGC
+227 SVTLEKGINIINSNAFKDC
-241 TNLSDVKYNGH
+241 TELNDVKYNGY
-252 KTDWDKVTVKTGND
+252 KTDWEKVRVNNAGND

-285 TVNGSDTMATQT
+285 TINGSDTMATQT

-309 YQNDQTFKI
+309 YPNDQPFVVPTD
-318 PIAPQKEGYTF
+318 PVREGYTF
-329 LGWYQQDA
+329 LGWY
-337 TAPTDPAE
+337 
-345 YVASDN
+345 
-351 VTFTAKWSQIYDVA
+351 
-365 FDANANGDTVTRMP
+365 
-379 STQKVPET
+379 
-387 TTASLPTITPQRTGY
+387 
-402 DFDGWYTQAEG
+402 TQAEG
-413 GTKYTFTEAVS
+413 GIKYTFTEAVS

-449 TNSYDYGSSVSVP
+449 TNSYYYGSSVSVP

-519 PDVDLKFDAAT
+519 PDVDLKFDAVT
-530 GEVTSNNPQV
+530 GEVTSNNAKV
-540 NADDIINRKFYDD
+540 NADDIINKKFYDD

-567 LPMEPGD
+567 LPTEPGD

-584 EKTAPANQITGNQIK
+584 ENTAPANQVTGNQIK
-599 WSYNVPQEEEKV
+599 WSYNVPQKEEKV

-734 FYLICTLP
+734 FYLICALP

-773 NATETDKAITWAVEN
+773 NATETDKAIAWAVEN

>member
-20 VFLRHSSMKA
+20 VFLRHQSMKA
-30 RKSMKKRFVSLL
+30 GKSMKKRFVSLL

-59 PTNEIIQGNL
+59 TPIRIGNL
-69 KYTVNNYTVNDGGES
+69 KYTVNADGES
-84 VTVSGISE
+84 VTVSG
-92 STSEKPTH
+92 TSGNPTQ
-100 LTIESS
+100 LNIESS
-106 ISSNGKNYTV
+106 ISSNGRNYTV
-116 TEIGNWAFEE
+116 TEIATWAFNKC
-126 WNTLTEVTLPHTVE
+126 NTLTEVTLPNTVDE
-140 IIGFQAFFNCSNLTN
+140 IGYQAFFNCSNLTN
-155 VTIPEGVRKIGQ
+155 VTIPEGVTKIGQ
-167 IAFNGCSQLTSIT
+167 AAFYGCSQLTSIT
-180 IPGTIEVMTM
+180 IPSTITDMDT
-190 AFSGNTALSHVTLT
+190 AFSGNTALSQVTLT
-204 NGISEISSSAF
+204 NGIPKISSHAF
-215 EGCTGLTEVEIP
+215 ERCTELREIKVPISVDEICPFAFNGCTGLT
-227 ASVNEIRQDAFNGC
+227 SVTLEKGINIINSNAFKDC
-241 TNLSDVKYNGH
+241 TELNDVKYNGY
-252 KTDWDKVTVKTGND
+252 KTDWEKVRVNNAGND

-285 TVNGSDTMATQT
+285 TINGSDTMATQT

-309 YQNDQTFKI
+309 YPNDQPFVVPTD
-318 PIAPQKEGYTF
+318 PVREGYTF
-329 LGWYQQDA
+329 LGWY
-337 TAPTDPAE
+337 
-345 YVASDN
+345 
-351 VTFTAKWSQIYDVA
+351 
-365 FDANANGDTVTRMP
+365 
-379 STQKVPET
+379 
-387 TTASLPTITPQRTGY
+387 
-402 DFDGWYTQAEG
+402 TQAEG
-413 GTKYTFTEAVS
+413 GIKYTFTEAVS

-519 PDVDLKFDAAT
+519 PDVDLKFDAVT
-530 GEVTSNNPQV
+530 GEVTSNNAKV
-540 NADDIINRKFYDD
+540 NADDIINKKFYDD

-567 LPMEPGD
+567 LPTEPGD

-584 EKTAPANQITGNQIK
+584 ENTAPANQVTGNQIK
-599 WSYNVPQEEEKV
+599 WSYNVPQKEEKV

-624 NGKDTTINDNGDIT
+624 NGRDTTINDNGDIT

-734 FYLICTLP
+734 FYLICALP

-773 NATETDKAITWAVEN
+773 NATETDKAIAWAVEN

>member
-20 VFLRHSSMKA
+20 VFLRHQSMKA
-30 RKSMKKRFVSLL
+30 GKSMKKRFVSLL

-59 PTNEIIQGNL
+59 APIKIGNL
-69 KYTVNNYTVNDGGES
+69 KYTVNADGKS
-84 VTVSGISE
+84 VTVSG
-92 STSEKPTH
+92 TSRNPKQ

-106 ISSNGKNYTV
+106 ISDGNGNSYTV
-116 TEIGNWAFEE
+116 TKIGMGAF
-126 WNTLTEVTLPHTVE
+126 NSTLEEVTLPPTLDE
-140 IIGFQAFFNCSNLTN
+140 IEDSAFFKCSSLTEI
-155 VTIPEGVRKIGQ
+155 TIPEGVTKIGTN
-167 IAFNGCSQLTSIT
+167 AFYGCSQLTSIT
-180 IPGTIEVMTM
+180 IPSTIKNMDT
-190 AFSGNTALSHVTLT
+190 AFPSNPKLSQVTLT
-204 NGISEISSSAF
+204 NGIYRISSSAF
-215 EGCTGLTEVEIP
+215 KDCTGLTEIKIPTSVYEIC
-227 ASVNEIRQDAFNGC
+227 SDAFNGC
-241 TNLSDVKYNGH
+241 TGLTSVTLEKGINIINRNAFKDCTKLNDVKYNGH
-252 KTDWDKVTVKTGND
+252 KTDWENVRVNIAGND
-266 TLTSKVQYL
+266 TLTSRVQYL
-275 CDINFDLDGG
+275 CDINFDLNGG
-285 TVNGSDTMATQT
+285 TINGSSTMATQT
-297 VYSNEKLGTAKC
+297 VYSNEELGTAKC
-309 YQNDQTFKI
+309 YPNDQPFVVPTD
-318 PIAPQKEGYTF
+318 PVREGYTF
-329 LGWYQQDA
+329 LGWY
-337 TAPTDPAE
+337 
-345 YVASDN
+345 
-351 VTFTAKWSQIYDVA
+351 
-365 FDANANGDTVTRMP
+365 
-379 STQKVPET
+379 
-387 TTASLPTITPQRTGY
+387 
-402 DFDGWYTQAEG
+402 TQAEG
-413 GTKYTFTEAVS
+413 GIKYTFTEAVS

-436 SHTVTLENDENKE
+436 SHTVTLENDENKK

-503 YDIIL
+503 YDITL
-508 TAKWTQKDVID
+508 TAKWTQKDVIN

-530 GEVTSNNPQV
+530 GEVTSNNAKV

-567 LPMEPGD
+567 LPTEPGD

-584 EKTAPANQITGNQIK
+584 ENTAPANQITGNQIK
-599 WSYNVPQEEEKV
+599 WSYNVPQKEEKV

-624 NGKDTTINDNGDIT
+624 NGKDTTINDNGNIT

-670 LNAVDPKAETITFT
+670 LNAVDSKAETITFT

-734 FYLICTLP
+734 FYLICALP

>member
-1 MHGILQIG
+1 
-9 IITFFCHSLYV
+9 
-20 VFLRHSSMKA
+20 
-30 RKSMKKRFVSLL
+30 MKKRFVSLL

-48 LTFLPIGAVAA
+48 LTFLPMGAVAA
-59 PTNEIIQGNL
+59 TRITKENL
-69 KYTVNNYTVNDGGES
+69 KYTVNADGQS
-84 VTVSGISE
+84 VTVSG
-92 STSEKPTH
+92 TSGKPTQ

-106 ISSNGKNYTV
+106 ISDKDKNYTV
-116 TEIGNWAFEE
+116 TKIATWAFNAC
-126 WNTLTEVTLPHTVE
+126 NTLTEVTLPNTVDE
-140 IIGFQAFFNCSNLTN
+140 IGYQAFFKCSNLTK
-155 VTIPEGVRKIGQ
+155 VIIPEGVTKIGQ
-167 IAFNGCSQLTSIT
+167 AAFYGCSQLTSIT
-180 IPGTIEVMTM
+180 IPSTITNMDT

-204 NGISEISSSAF
+204 NGISKISSNAF
-215 EGCTGLTEVEIP
+215 ERCTGLTEVEIP
-227 ASVNEIRQDAFNGC
+227 ASVDQICPFAFNGCTNLKRVLLEKNIKTINVNAFKDC
-241 TNLSDVKYNGH
+241 TNLSDVKYNGY
-252 KTDWDKVTVKTGND
+252 KTDWDKVTVNTTGND

-285 TVNGSDTMATQT
+285 TVNGSNTVDKQT

-309 YQNDQTFKI
+309 YPNDQPFVVPTD
-318 PIAPQKEGYTF
+318 PVREGYTF
-329 LGWYQQDA
+329 L
-337 TAPTDPAE
+337 
-345 YVASDN
+345 
-351 VTFTAKWSQIYDVA
+351 
-365 FDANANGDTVTRMP
+365 
-379 STQKVPET
+379 
-387 TTASLPTITPQRTGY
+387 
-402 DFDGWYTQAEG
+402 GWYTQAEG

-436 SHTVTLENDENKE
+436 SHTVTLENDENKK

-503 YDIIL
+503 YDITL

-530 GEVTSNNPQV
+530 GEVTSNNTQV

-553 KGNEVP
+553 KGKEVP

-567 LPMEPGD
+567 LPTEPGD

-584 EKTAPANQITGNQIK
+584 ENTAPANQITGNQIK
-599 WSYNVPQEEEKV
+599 WSYNVPQKEEKV

-624 NGKDTTINDNGDIT
+624 NGKDATINDNGDIT

-670 LNAVDPKAETITFT
+670 LNAVEPKAETITFT

-734 FYLICTLP
+734 FYLICALP

-753 LAELVWNNAGKPE
+753 LAALVWNNAGKPE

-773 NATETDKAITWAVEN
+773 NATETDKAIAWAVEN
-788 DLLKAAKNN
+788 DLLKAAKSN

>member
-1 MHGILQIG
+1 
-9 IITFFCHSLYV
+9 
-20 VFLRHSSMKA
+20 
-30 RKSMKKRFVSLL
+30 MKKRFVSLL

-59 PTNEIIQGNL
+59 PPNKITKGDLI
-69 KYTVNNYTVNDGGES
+69 YTVNADGES
-84 VTVSGISE
+84 VTVSG
-92 STSEKPTH
+92 TSGKPTQ
-100 LTIESS
+100 LTIGSS
-106 ISSNGKNYTV
+106 ISDGNGKSYTV
-116 TEIGNWAFEE
+116 TKIGMWAFNNAR
-126 WNTLTEVTLPHTVE
+126 NTLTEVTLPNTADE
-140 IIGFQAFFNCSNLTN
+140 IEYQAFFNCSNLTK
-155 VTIPEGVRKIGQ
+155 VIIPEGVRKIGQ
-167 IAFNGCSQLTSIT
+167 AAFYGCSQLTSIT
-180 IPGTIEVMTM
+180 IPSTITNMDT

-204 NGISEISSSAF
+204 NGISNISSMAF
-215 EGCTGLTEVEIP
+215 KGCTGLTEIKVPE
-227 ASVNEIRQDAFNGC
+227 SVGQIGPNAFNGCTNLKRVLLEKNIKTINVNAFKDC
-241 TNLSDVKYNGH
+241 TNLSDVKYNGY
-252 KTDWDKVTVKTGND
+252 KTDWDKVTVNTTGND

-275 CDINFDLDGG
+275 CDINFDLNGG
-285 TVNGSDTMATQT
+285 TINGSGTMDKQT
-297 VYSNEKLGTAKC
+297 VYSNEKLGTAS
-309 YQNDQTFKI
+309 
-318 PIAPQKEGYTF
+318 
-329 LGWYQQDA
+329 
-337 TAPTDPAE
+337 
-345 YVASDN
+345 V
-351 VTFTAKWSQIYDVA
+351 
-365 FDANANGDTVTRMP
+365 
-379 STQKVPET
+379 
-387 TTASLPTITPQRTGY
+387 PTITPQRTGY

-424 SNITLYAHWNAH
+424 SNIILYAHWNAH
-436 SHTVTLENDENKE
+436 SHTVTLENDENKK

-503 YDIIL
+503 YDITL

-519 PDVDLKFDAAT
+519 PDVDLKFDAVT
-530 GEVTSNNPQV
+530 GEVTSNNTQV

-567 LPMEPGD
+567 LPTEPGD

-584 EKTAPANQITGNQIK
+584 ENTAPANQITGNQIK
-599 WSYNVPQEEEKV
+599 WSYNVPQKEEKV

-624 NGKDTTINDNGDIT
+624 NGKDATINDNGDIT

-670 LNAVDPKAETITFT
+670 LNAVEPKAETITFT

-734 FYLICTLP
+734 FYLICALP

-753 LAELVWNNAGKPE
+753 LAALVWNNAGKPE

-773 NATETDKAITWAVEN
+773 NATETDKAIAWAVEN
-788 DLLKAAKNN
+788 DLLKAAKSN

>member
-20 VFLRHSSMKA
+20 VFLRHQSMKA
-30 RKSMKKRFVSLL
+30 GKSMKKRFVSLL

-59 PTNEIIQGNL
+59 TKITKGNL
-69 KYTVNNYTVNDGGES
+69 KYTVNADGES
-84 VTVSGISE
+84 VTVSG
-92 STSEKPTH
+92 TSGKPTQ
-100 LTIESS
+100 LNIESS
-106 ISSNGKNYTV
+106 ILDDNGKSYTV
-116 TEIGNWAFEE
+116 TKIGMGAF
-126 WNTLTEVTLPHTVE
+126 NSTLEEVTLPPTLDE
-140 IIGFQAFFNCSNLTN
+140 IEDSAFFKCSSLTEI
-155 VTIPEGVRKIGQ
+155 TIPEGVTKIGTN
-167 IAFNGCSQLTSIT
+167 AFYGCSQLTSIT
-180 IPGTIEVMTM
+180 IPSTIKNMDT
-190 AFSGNTALSHVTLT
+190 AFPSNPKLSQVTLT
-204 NGISEISSSAF
+204 NGIYRISSSAF
-215 EGCTGLTEVEIP
+215 KDCTGLTEIKIPTSVYEIC
-227 ASVNEIRQDAFNGC
+227 SDAFNGC
-241 TNLSDVKYNGH
+241 TGLTSVTLEKGINIINRNAFKDCTNLNDVKYNGH
-252 KTDWDKVTVKTGND
+252 KTDWENVRVNIAGND

-275 CDINFDLDGG
+275 CDISFDLNGG
-285 TVNGSDTMATQT
+285 TVNGSNTMATQT

-309 YQNDQTFKI
+309 YPNDQPFVVPTD
-318 PIAPQKEGYTF
+318 PVREGYTF
-329 LGWYQQDA
+329 L
-337 TAPTDPAE
+337 
-345 YVASDN
+345 
-351 VTFTAKWSQIYDVA
+351 
-365 FDANANGDTVTRMP
+365 
-379 STQKVPET
+379 
-387 TTASLPTITPQRTGY
+387 
-402 DFDGWYTQAEG
+402 GWYTQAEG

-436 SHTVTLENDENKE
+436 SHTVTLENDENKK

-503 YDIIL
+503 YDITL

-519 PDVDLKFDAAT
+519 PDVDLKFDAVT
-530 GEVTSNNPQV
+530 GEVTSNTANI
-540 NADDIINRKFYDD
+540 NADDIINKKFYDE

-559 GEKLNDRG
+559 SEKLNDRG
-567 LPMEPGD
+567 LPTEPGD

-584 EKTAPANQITGNQIK
+584 ENTAPANQVTGNQIK
-599 WSYNVPQEEEKV
+599 WSYNVPQKEEKV

-734 FYLICTLP
+734 FYLICALP
-742 TGTAIPTNRGE
+742 TDTAIPTNRGE

-773 NATETDKAITWAVEN
+773 NATETDKAIAWAVEN

>member
-1 MHGILQIG
+1 
-9 IITFFCHSLYV
+9 
-20 VFLRHSSMKA
+20 
-30 RKSMKKRFVSLL
+30 MKKRFVSLL

-48 LTFLPIGAVAA
+48 LTFLPMGAVAA
-59 PTNEIIQGNL
+59 APIKFTDGNL
-69 KYTVNNYTVNDGGES
+69 RYTVNADGKS
-84 VTVSGISE
+84 VTVSG
-92 STSEKPTH
+92 TSGSPTQ

-106 ISSNGKNYTV
+106 ISYKDKNYTV
-116 TEIGNWAFEE
+116 TKIAMWAF
-126 WNTLTEVTLPHTVE
+126 NKCNSLTEVTIPNTVIE
-140 IIGFQAFFNCSNLTN
+140 IDYQAFYYCPNLKK
-155 VTIPEGVRKIGQ
+155 VTIHEGVKTIGQ
-167 IAFNGCSQLTSIT
+167 TAFIGCTQLTSIT
-180 IPGTIEVMTM
+180 IPSTITDMDQ

-204 NGISEISSSAF
+204 NGISNISNMAF
-215 EGCTGLTEVEIP
+215 KGCTGLTEIKVPISVEQICP
-227 ASVNEIRQDAFNGC
+227 GAFNGCTNLKRVLLEKNIKTINVNAFKDC
-241 TNLSDVKYNGH
+241 TNLSDVKYNGY
-252 KTDWDKVTVKTGND
+252 KTDWDKVTVNTTGND
-266 TLTSKVQYL
+266 TLTNKVQYL
-275 CDINFDLDGG
+275 CDINFDLNGG
-285 TVNGSDTMATQT
+285 TINGSGTMDKQT
-297 VYSNEKLGTAKC
+297 VYSNEKLGTAS
-309 YQNDQTFKI
+309 
-318 PIAPQKEGYTF
+318 
-329 LGWYQQDA
+329 
-337 TAPTDPAE
+337 
-345 YVASDN
+345 V
-351 VTFTAKWSQIYDVA
+351 
-365 FDANANGDTVTRMP
+365 
-379 STQKVPET
+379 
-387 TTASLPTITPQRTGY
+387 PTITPQRTGY
-402 DFDGWYTQAEG
+402 DFDGWYTQTEG

-503 YDIIL
+503 YDITL

-519 PDVDLKFDAAT
+519 PDVDLKFDAVT
-530 GEVTSNNPQV
+530 GEVTSNNTQV

-567 LPMEPGD
+567 LPTEPGD

-584 EKTAPANQITGNQIK
+584 ENTAPANQITGNQIK
-599 WSYNVPQEEEKV
+599 WSYNVPQKEEKV

-624 NGKDTTINDNGDIT
+624 NGKDATINDNGDIT

-670 LNAVDPKAETITFT
+670 LSAVEPKAETITFT

-734 FYLICTLP
+734 FYLICALP

-773 NATETDKAITWAVEN
+773 NATETDKAIAWAVEN
-788 DLLKAAKNN
+788 DLLKAAKSN

>member
-20 VFLRHSSMKA
+20 VFLRHQSMKA
-30 RKSMKKRFVSLL
+30 GKSMKKRFVSLL

-59 PTNEIIQGNL
+59 TPIRIGNL
-69 KYTVNNYTVNDGGES
+69 KYTVNADGES
-84 VTVSGISE
+84 VTVSG
-92 STSEKPTH
+92 TSGNPTQ
-100 LTIESS
+100 LNIESS
-106 ISSNGKNYTV
+106 ISSNGRNYTV
-116 TEIGNWAFEE
+116 TEIATWAFNKC
-126 WNTLTEVTLPHTVE
+126 NTLTEVTLPNTVDE
-140 IIGFQAFFNCSNLTN
+140 IGYQAFFNCSNLTN
-155 VTIPEGVRKIGQ
+155 VTIPEGVTKIGQ
-167 IAFNGCSQLTSIT
+167 AAFYGCSQLTSIT
-180 IPGTIEVMTM
+180 IPSTITDMDT
-190 AFSGNTALSHVTLT
+190 AFSGNTALSQVTLT
-204 NGISEISSSAF
+204 NGIPKISSHAF
-215 EGCTGLTEVEIP
+215 ERCTELREIKVPISVDEICPFAFNGCTGLT
-227 ASVNEIRQDAFNGC
+227 SVTLEKGINIINSNAFKDC
-241 TNLSDVKYNGH
+241 TELNDVKYNGY
-252 KTDWDKVTVKTGND
+252 KTDWEKVRVNNAGND

-285 TVNGSDTMATQT
+285 TINGSDTMATQT

-309 YQNDQTFKI
+309 YPNDQPFVVPTD
-318 PIAPQKEGYTF
+318 PVREGYTF
-329 LGWYQQDA
+329 LGWY
-337 TAPTDPAE
+337 
-345 YVASDN
+345 
-351 VTFTAKWSQIYDVA
+351 
-365 FDANANGDTVTRMP
+365 
-379 STQKVPET
+379 
-387 TTASLPTITPQRTGY
+387 
-402 DFDGWYTQAEG
+402 TQAEG
-413 GTKYTFTEAVS
+413 GIKYTFTEAVS

-519 PDVDLKFDAAT
+519 PDVDLKFDAVT
-530 GEVTSNNPQV
+530 GEVTSNNAKV
-540 NADDIINRKFYDD
+540 NADDIINKKFYDD

-567 LPMEPGD
+567 LPTEPGD

-584 EKTAPANQITGNQIK
+584 ENTAPANQVTGHQIK
-599 WSYNVPQEEEKV
+599 WSYNVPQKEEKV

-734 FYLICTLP
+734 FYLICALP

-773 NATETDKAITWAVEN
+773 NATETDKAIAWAVEN

>member
-1 MHGILQIG
+1 
-9 IITFFCHSLYV
+9 
-20 VFLRHSSMKA
+20 
-30 RKSMKKRFVSLL
+30 MKKRFVSLL

-59 PTNEIIQGNL
+59 TKITKENL
-69 KYTVNNYTVNDGGES
+69 KYTVNADGKS
-84 VTVSGISE
+84 VTVSG
-92 STSEKPTH
+92 TSRNPKQ

-106 ISSNGKNYTV
+106 ISDGNGNSYTV
-116 TEIGNWAFEE
+116 TKIGMGAF
-126 WNTLTEVTLPHTVE
+126 NSTLEEVTLPPTLDE
-140 IIGFQAFFNCSNLTN
+140 IEDSAFFKCSSLTEI
-155 VTIPEGVRKIGQ
+155 TIPEGVTKIGTN
-167 IAFNGCSQLTSIT
+167 AFYGCSQLTSIT
-180 IPGTIEVMTM
+180 IPSTIKNMDT
-190 AFSGNTALSHVTLT
+190 AFPSNPKLSQVTLT
-204 NGISEISSSAF
+204 NGIYRISSSAF
-215 EGCTGLTEVEIP
+215 KDCTGLTEIKIPTSVYEIC
-227 ASVNEIRQDAFNGC
+227 SDAFNGC
-241 TNLSDVKYNGH
+241 TGLTSVTLEKGINIINRNAFKDCTKLNDVKYNGH
-252 KTDWDKVTVKTGND
+252 KTDWENVRVNIAGND

-275 CDINFDLDGG
+275 CDINFDLNGG
-285 TVNGSDTMATQT
+285 TINGSSTMATQT

-309 YQNDQTFKI
+309 YPNGQPFVVPSD
-318 PIAPQKEGYTF
+318 PVREGYTF
-329 LGWYQQDA
+329 L
-337 TAPTDPAE
+337 
-345 YVASDN
+345 
-351 VTFTAKWSQIYDVA
+351 
-365 FDANANGDTVTRMP
+365 
-379 STQKVPET
+379 
-387 TTASLPTITPQRTGY
+387 
-402 DFDGWYTQAEG
+402 GWYTQAEG

-424 SNITLYAHWNAH
+424 SNIPLYAHWNAH

-503 YDIIL
+503 YDITL

-530 GEVTSNNPQV
+530 GEVTSNNAKF

-567 LPMEPGD
+567 LPTEPGD

-584 EKTAPANQITGNQIK
+584 ENTAPANQITGNQIK
-599 WSYNVPQEEEKV
+599 WSYKVPQKEEKV

-734 FYLICTLP
+734 FYLICALP

-773 NATETDKAITWAVEN
+773 NATETDKAIAWAVEN

>member
-20 VFLRHSSMKA
+20 VFLRHQSMKA
-30 RKSMKKRFVSLL
+30 GKSMKKRFVSLL

-59 PTNEIIQGNL
+59 TKITKGNL
-69 KYTVNNYTVNDGGES
+69 KYTVNADGES
-84 VTVSGISE
+84 VTVSG
-92 STSEKPTH
+92 TSGKPTQ
-100 LTIESS
+100 LNIESS
-106 ISSNGKNYTV
+106 ILDDNGKSYTV
-116 TEIGNWAFEE
+116 TKIGMGAF
-126 WNTLTEVTLPHTVE
+126 NSTLEEVTLPPTLDE
-140 IIGFQAFFNCSNLTN
+140 IEDSAFFKCSSLTEI
-155 VTIPEGVRKIGQ
+155 TIPEGVTKIGTN
-167 IAFNGCSQLTSIT
+167 AFYGCSQLTSIT
-180 IPGTIEVMTM
+180 IPSTIKNMDT
-190 AFSGNTALSHVTLT
+190 AFPSNPKLSQVTLT
-204 NGISEISSSAF
+204 NGIYRISSSAF
-215 EGCTGLTEVEIP
+215 KDCTGLTEIKIPTSVYEIC
-227 ASVNEIRQDAFNGC
+227 SDAFNGC
-241 TNLSDVKYNGH
+241 TGLTSVTLEKGINIINRNAFKDCTNLNDVKYNGH
-252 KTDWDKVTVKTGND
+252 KTDWENVRVNIAGDD

-275 CDINFDLDGG
+275 CDINFDLNGG
-285 TVNGSDTMATQT
+285 TINGSNTVNKQT

-309 YQNDQTFKI
+309 YPNGQPFVVPTD
-318 PIAPQKEGYTF
+318 PVREGYTF
-329 LGWYQQDA
+329 L
-337 TAPTDPAE
+337 
-345 YVASDN
+345 
-351 VTFTAKWSQIYDVA
+351 
-365 FDANANGDTVTRMP
+365 
-379 STQKVPET
+379 
-387 TTASLPTITPQRTGY
+387 
-402 DFDGWYTQAEG
+402 GWYTQAEG

-503 YDIIL
+503 YDITL

-530 GEVTSNNPQV
+530 GEVTSNNTQV

-567 LPMEPGD
+567 LPTEPGD

-584 EKTAPANQITGNQIK
+584 ENTAPANQVTGNQIK
-599 WSYNVPQEEEKV
+599 WSYNVPQKEEKV

-715 TAAAGTAV
+715 IAAAGTAV

-734 FYLICTLP
+734 FYLICAPP

-773 NATETDKAITWAVEN
+773 NATETDKAIAWAVEN

>member
-1 MHGILQIG
+1 
-9 IITFFCHSLYV
+9 
-20 VFLRHSSMKA
+20 
-30 RKSMKKRFVSLL
+30 MKKRFVSLL

-48 LTFLPIGAVAA
+48 LTFLPMGAVAA
-59 PTNEIIQGNL
+59 TKITKGNL
-69 KYTVNNYTVNDGGES
+69 KYIVNADGKS
-84 VTVSGISE
+84 VTVSG
-92 STSEKPTH
+92 TSENPTQ
-100 LTIESS
+100 LTIGSS
-106 ISSNGKNYTV
+106 ISDGNGKSYTV
-116 TEIGNWAFEE
+116 TKIGMGAFNNVR
-126 WNTLTEVTLPHTVE
+126 NTLTEVTLPPTLDE
-140 IIGFQAFFNCSNLTN
+140 IEDSAFFKCSSLTEI
-155 VTIPEGVRKIGQ
+155 TIPEGVTKIGTN
-167 IAFNGCSQLTSIT
+167 AFYGCSQLTSIT
-180 IPGTIEVMTM
+180 IPSTIKNMDA
-190 AFSGNTALSHVTLT
+190 AFPSNPKLSQVTLT
-204 NGISEISSSAF
+204 NGIYRISSSAF
-215 EGCTGLTEVEIP
+215 KDCTGLTEIKVPTSVYEIC
-227 ASVNEIRQDAFNGC
+227 SDAFNGC
-241 TNLSDVKYNGH
+241 TGLTSVTLEKGINIINRNAFKDCTELNDVKYNGY
-252 KTDWDKVTVKTGND
+252 KTDWEKVRVNNAGND
-266 TLTSKVQYL
+266 TLTSKVRYL
-275 CDINFDLDGG
+275 CDINFDLNGG
-285 TVNGSDTMATQT
+285 TINDSGTIDKQT
-297 VYSNEKLGTAKC
+297 VYSNEKLETAKC
-309 YQNDQTFKI
+309 YQNGQPFVVPSD
-318 PIAPQKEGYTF
+318 PVREGYTF

-337 TAPTDPAE
+337 TAPTVLAE

-351 VTFTAKWSQIYDVA
+351 VTFTA
-365 FDANANGDTVTRMP
+365 N
-379 STQKVPET
+379 
-387 TTASLPTITPQRTGY
+387 
-402 DFDGWYTQAEG
+402 
-413 GTKYTFTEAVS
+413 
-424 SNITLYAHWNAH
+424 
-436 SHTVTLENDENKE
+436 
-449 TNSYDYGSSVSVP
+449 
-462 TPTKKTGYNFNHWEV
+462 
-477 TVPDGETAPSLNG
+477 
-490 PDENGNYSFSMPD
+490 
-503 YDIIL
+503 
-508 TAKWTQKDVID
+508 WTQKDAID
-519 PDVDLKFDAAT
+519 PDVDLKFDAVT

-559 GEKLNDRG
+559 GEKLNDLG
-567 LPMEPGD
+567 LPTEPGD

-584 EKTAPANQITGNQIK
+584 ENTAPANQITGNQIK
-599 WSYNVPQEEEKV
+599 WSYNVPQKEEKV

-624 NGKDTTINDNGDIT
+624 NGKDATINDNGDIT

-670 LNAVDPKAETITFT
+670 LNAVEPKAETITFT

-734 FYLICTLP
+734 FYLICALP
-742 TGTAIPTNRGE
+742 TGTAIPTTRGE

-773 NATETDKAITWAVEN
+773 NATETDKAIAWAVEN

>member
-20 VFLRHSSMKA
+20 VFLRHQSMKA
-30 RKSMKKRFVSLL
+30 GKSMKKRFVSLL

-59 PTNEIIQGNL
+59 TPIKIGNL
-69 KYTVNNYTVNDGGES
+69 KYTVNADGES
-84 VTVSGISE
+84 VTVSG
-92 STSEKPTH
+92 TSRNPKQ

-106 ISSNGKNYTV
+106 ISDGNGNSYTV
-116 TEIGNWAFEE
+116 TKIGMGAF
-126 WNTLTEVTLPHTVE
+126 NSTLEEVTLPPTLDE
-140 IIGFQAFFNCSNLTN
+140 IEDSAFFKCSSLTEI
-155 VTIPEGVRKIGQ
+155 TIPEGVTKIGTN
-167 IAFNGCSQLTSIT
+167 AFYGCSQLTSIT
-180 IPGTIEVMTM
+180 IPSTIKNMDT
-190 AFSGNTALSHVTLT
+190 AFPSNPKLSQVTLT
-204 NGISEISSSAF
+204 NGIYRISSSAF
-215 EGCTGLTEVEIP
+215 KDCTGLTEIKIPTSVYEIC
-227 ASVNEIRQDAFNGC
+227 SDAFNGC
-241 TNLSDVKYNGH
+241 TGLTSVTLEKGINIINRNAFKDCTKLNDVKYNGH
-252 KTDWDKVTVKTGND
+252 KTDWENVRVNIAGND

-275 CDINFDLDGG
+275 CDINFDLNGG
-285 TVNGSDTMATQT
+285 TINGSSTMATQT

-309 YQNDQTFKI
+309 YPNGQPFVVPSD
-318 PIAPQKEGYTF
+318 PVREGYTF
-329 LGWYQQDA
+329 L
-337 TAPTDPAE
+337 
-345 YVASDN
+345 
-351 VTFTAKWSQIYDVA
+351 
-365 FDANANGDTVTRMP
+365 
-379 STQKVPET
+379 
-387 TTASLPTITPQRTGY
+387 
-402 DFDGWYTQAEG
+402 GWYTQAEG

-436 SHTVTLENDENKE
+436 SHTVTLENDENKK

-503 YDIIL
+503 YDITL

-530 GEVTSNNPQV
+530 GEVTSNNTQV

-553 KGNEVP
+553 KGNEVS

-567 LPMEPGD
+567 LPTEPGD

-584 EKTAPANQITGNQIK
+584 ENTAPANQVTGNQIK
-599 WSYNVPQEEEKV
+599 WSYKVPQKEEKV

-670 LNAVDPKAETITFT
+670 LNAVEPKAETITFT

-734 FYLICTLP
+734 FYLICALP

-773 NATETDKAITWAVEN
+773 NATETDKAIAWAVEN

>member
-1 MHGILQIG
+1 
-9 IITFFCHSLYV
+9 
-20 VFLRHSSMKA
+20 
-30 RKSMKKRFVSLL
+30 MKKRFVSLL

-48 LTFLPIGAVAA
+48 LTFLPMGAVAA
-59 PTNEIIQGNL
+59 APIKFTDGNL
-69 KYTVNNYTVNDGGES
+69 IYTVNDDGES
-84 VTVSGISE
+84 VTVSGKSR
-92 STSEKPTH
+92 TPTH
-100 LTIESS
+100 LNIESS
-106 ISSNGKNYTV
+106 ISNKGKNYTV
-116 TEIGNWAFEE
+116 TEIGDQVFWGC
-126 WNTLTEVTLPHTVE
+126 NTLTEVTLPNTVK
-140 IIGFQAFFNCSNLTN
+140 IIGYQAFCKCSNLTN
-155 VTIPEGVRKIGQ
+155 VTIPEGVKKIGQ
-167 IAFNGCSQLTSIT
+167 AAFYGCSQLTSIT
-180 IPGTIEVMTM
+180 IPSTITNMDT

-204 NGISEISSSAF
+204 NGISKISSNAF
-215 EGCTGLTEVEIP
+215 ERCTGLTEVEIP
-227 ASVNEIRQDAFNGC
+227 ASVDQICPFAFNGCTNLKRVLLEKNIKTINVNAFKDC
-241 TNLSDVKYNGH
+241 TNLSDVKYNGY
-252 KTDWDKVTVKTGND
+252 KTDWDRVTVNTTGND

-275 CDINFDLDGG
+275 CDINFDLNGG
-285 TVNGSDTMATQT
+285 TINGSGTMDKQT
-297 VYSNEKLGTAKC
+297 VYSNKKLGTASV
-309 YQNDQTFKI
+309 
-318 PIAPQKEGYTF
+318 
-329 LGWYQQDA
+329 
-337 TAPTDPAE
+337 PTTP
-345 YVASDN
+345 
-351 VTFTAKWSQIYDVA
+351 
-365 FDANANGDTVTRMP
+365 
-379 STQKVPET
+379 
-387 TTASLPTITPQRTGY
+387 PQRTGY

-424 SNITLYAHWNAH
+424 SNIILYAHWNAH
-436 SHTVTLENDENKE
+436 SHTVTLENDENKK

-503 YDIIL
+503 YDITL

-519 PDVDLKFDAAT
+519 PDVDLKFDAVT
-530 GEVTSNNPQV
+530 GEVTSNNTQV

-567 LPMEPGD
+567 LPTEPGD

-584 EKTAPANQITGNQIK
+584 ENTAPANQITGNQIK
-599 WSYNVPQEEEKV
+599 WSYNVPQKEEKV

-624 NGKDTTINDNGDIT
+624 NGKDATINDNGDIT

-670 LNAVDPKAETITFT
+670 LNAVEPKAETITFT
-684 MPGENVII
+684 MPGKNVII

-734 FYLICTLP
+734 FYLICALP

-773 NATETDKAITWAVEN
+773 NATETDKAIAWAVEN

>member
-30 RKSMKKRFVSLL
+30 GKSMKKRFVSLL

-59 PTNEIIQGNL
+59 TPIKIGNL
-69 KYTVNNYTVNDGGES
+69 KYTVNADGES
-84 VTVSGISE
+84 VTVSG
-92 STSEKPTH
+92 TSGNPTQ
-100 LTIESS
+100 LNIESS
-106 ISSNGKNYTV
+106 ISSNGRNYTV
-116 TEIGNWAFEE
+116 TEIATWAFNKC
-126 WNTLTEVTLPHTVE
+126 NTLTEVTLPNTVDE
-140 IIGFQAFFNCSNLTN
+140 IGYQAFFNCSNLTN
-155 VTIPEGVRKIGQ
+155 VTIPEGVTKIGQ
-167 IAFNGCSQLTSIT
+167 AAFYGCSQLTSIT
-180 IPGTIEVMTM
+180 IPSTITDMDT
-190 AFSGNTALSHVTLT
+190 AFSGNTALSQVTLT
-204 NGISEISSSAF
+204 NGIPKISSHAF
-215 EGCTGLTEVEIP
+215 ERCTELREIKVP
-227 ASVNEIRQDAFNGC
+227 ISVDEICPFAFNGC
-241 TNLSDVKYNGH
+241 TNLKSVLLEKNINIINSNAFKDCTELNDVKYNGY
-252 KTDWDKVTVKTGND
+252 KADWDKVTVNKTGND
-266 TLTSKVQYL
+266 TLTRKVQYL
-275 CDINFDLDGG
+275 CDINFDLNGG
-285 TVNGSDTMATQT
+285 TINGSDTMETQT

-309 YQNDQTFKI
+309 YPNGQPFVVPTD
-318 PIAPQKEGYTF
+318 PVREGYTF
-329 LGWYQQDA
+329 L
-337 TAPTDPAE
+337 
-345 YVASDN
+345 
-351 VTFTAKWSQIYDVA
+351 
-365 FDANANGDTVTRMP
+365 
-379 STQKVPET
+379 
-387 TTASLPTITPQRTGY
+387 
-402 DFDGWYTQAEG
+402 GWYTQAEG

-503 YDIIL
+503 YDITL

-567 LPMEPGD
+567 LPTEPGD

-584 EKTAPANQITGNQIK
+584 ENTAPANQITGNQIK

-670 LNAVDPKAETITFT
+670 LNAVEPKAETITFT

-715 TAAAGTAV
+715 TAAAGTVV

-734 FYLICTLP
+734 FYLICALP

-773 NATETDKAITWAVEN
+773 NATETDKAIAWAVEN

>member
-1 MHGILQIG
+1 
-9 IITFFCHSLYV
+9 
-20 VFLRHSSMKA
+20 
-30 RKSMKKRFVSLL
+30 MKKRFVSLL

-48 LTFLPIGAVAA
+48 LTFLPMGAVAA
-59 PTNEIIQGNL
+59 APIKFTDGNL
-69 KYTVNNYTVNDGGES
+69 IYTVNDDGES
-84 VTVSGISE
+84 VTVSGKSR
-92 STSEKPTH
+92 TPTH
-100 LTIESS
+100 LNIESS
-106 ISSNGKNYTV
+106 ISNKGKNYTV
-116 TEIGNWAFEE
+116 TEIGDQVFWGC
-126 WNTLTEVTLPHTVE
+126 NTLTEVTLPNTVK
-140 IIGFQAFFNCSNLTN
+140 IIGYQAFCKCSNLTN
-155 VTIPEGVRKIGQ
+155 VTIPEGVKKIGQ
-167 IAFNGCSQLTSIT
+167 AAFYGCSQLTSIT
-180 IPGTIEVMTM
+180 IPSTITNMDT

-204 NGISEISSSAF
+204 NGISKISSNAF
-215 EGCTGLTEVEIP
+215 ERCTGLTEVEIP
-227 ASVNEIRQDAFNGC
+227 ASVDQICPFAFNGCTNLKRVLLEKNIKTINVNAFKDC
-241 TNLSDVKYNGH
+241 TNLSDVKYNGY
-252 KTDWDKVTVKTGND
+252 KTDWDRVTVNTTGND

-275 CDINFDLDGG
+275 CDITFDLNGG
-285 TVNGSDTMATQT
+285 TINGSGTMDKQT
-297 VYSNEKLGTAKC
+297 VYSNEKLGTAS
-309 YQNDQTFKI
+309 
-318 PIAPQKEGYTF
+318 A
-329 LGWYQQDA
+329 
-337 TAPTDPAE
+337 
-345 YVASDN
+345 
-351 VTFTAKWSQIYDVA
+351 
-365 FDANANGDTVTRMP
+365 
-379 STQKVPET
+379 
-387 TTASLPTITPQRTGY
+387 PTITPQRTGY

-424 SNITLYAHWNAH
+424 SNIILYAHWNAH
-436 SHTVTLENDENKE
+436 SHTVTLENDENKK

-503 YDIIL
+503 YDITL

-519 PDVDLKFDAAT
+519 PDVDLKFDAVT
-530 GEVTSNNPQV
+530 GEVTSNNTQV

-567 LPMEPGD
+567 LPTEPGD

-584 EKTAPANQITGNQIK
+584 ENTAPANQVTGNQIK
-599 WSYNVPQEEEKV
+599 WSYNVPQKEEKV

-624 NGKDTTINDNGDIT
+624 NGKDATINDNGDIT

-670 LNAVDPKAETITFT
+670 LNAVEPKAETITFT

-734 FYLICTLP
+734 FYLICALP

-773 NATETDKAITWAVEN
+773 NATETDKAIAWAVEN

>member
-1 MHGILQIG
+1 
-9 IITFFCHSLYV
+9 
-20 VFLRHSSMKA
+20 
-30 RKSMKKRFVSLL
+30 MKKRFVSLL

-48 LTFLPIGAVAA
+48 LTFLPMGAVAA
-59 PTNEIIQGNL
+59 TKITKGNL
-69 KYTVNNYTVNDGGES
+69 KYIVNADGKS
-84 VTVSGISE
+84 VTVSG
-92 STSEKPTH
+92 TSEKPTQ

-106 ISSNGKNYTV
+106 ISDNGTNYTV
-116 TEIGNWAFEE
+116 TKIAMWAF
-126 WNTLTEVTLPHTVE
+126 NKCNSLTEVTIPNTVIE
-140 IIGFQAFFNCSNLTN
+140 IDYQAFYYCPNLKK
-155 VTIPEGVRKIGQ
+155 VTIHEGVKTIGQ
-167 IAFNGCSQLTSIT
+167 TAFIGCTQLTSIT
-180 IPGTIEVMTM
+180 IPGTIKNKDQ

-204 NGISEISSSAF
+204 NGISNISNMAF
-215 EGCTGLTEVEIP
+215 KGCTGLTEIKVPISVEQICP
-227 ASVNEIRQDAFNGC
+227 GAFNGCTNLKSVLLEKNIKTINVNAFKDC
-241 TNLSDVKYNGH
+241 TNLSDVKYNGY
-252 KTDWDKVTVKTGND
+252 KTDWDKVTVNTTGND

-275 CDINFDLDGG
+275 CDINFDLNGG
-285 TVNGSDTMATQT
+285 TINGSDTMATQT
-297 VYSNEKLGTAKC
+297 VYSNEKLGTA
-309 YQNDQTFKI
+309 
-318 PIAPQKEGYTF
+318 
-329 LGWYQQDA
+329 
-337 TAPTDPAE
+337 
-345 YVASDN
+345 N
-351 VTFTAKWSQIYDVA
+351 V
-365 FDANANGDTVTRMP
+365 
-379 STQKVPET
+379 
-387 TTASLPTITPQRTGY
+387 PTITPQRTGY

-424 SNITLYAHWNAH
+424 SNIILYAHWNAH
-436 SHTVTLENDENKE
+436 SHTVTLENDENKK

-503 YDIIL
+503 YDITL

-530 GEVTSNNPQV
+530 GEVTSNNTQV

-559 GEKLNDRG
+559 GEKLNNRG
-567 LPMEPGD
+567 LPTEPGD

-584 EKTAPANQITGNQIK
+584 ENTAPANQVTGNQIK
-599 WSYNVPQEEEKV
+599 WSYSVPQKEEKV

-624 NGKDTTINDNGDIT
+624 NGKDATINDNGDIT

-670 LNAVDPKAETITFT
+670 LSAVEPKAETITFT

-734 FYLICTLP
+734 FYLICALP

-753 LAELVWNNAGKPE
+753 LAALVWNNAGKPE

-773 NATETDKAITWAVEN
+773 NATETDKAIAWAVEN
-788 DLLKAAKNN
+788 DLLKAAKSN

>member
-1 MHGILQIG
+1 
-9 IITFFCHSLYV
+9 
-20 VFLRHSSMKA
+20 
-30 RKSMKKRFVSLL
+30 MKKRFVSLL

-48 LTFLPIGAVAA
+48 LTFLPMGAVAA
-59 PTNEIIQGNL
+59 TRITKENL
-69 KYTVNNYTVNDGGES
+69 KYTVNADGQS
-84 VTVSGISE
+84 VTVSG
-92 STSEKPTH
+92 TSGKPTQ

-106 ISSNGKNYTV
+106 ISDKDKNYTV
-116 TEIGNWAFEE
+116 TKIATWAFNAC
-126 WNTLTEVTLPHTVE
+126 NTLTEVTLPNTVDE
-140 IIGFQAFFNCSNLTN
+140 IGYQAFFKCSNLTK
-155 VTIPEGVRKIGQ
+155 VIIPEGVTKIGQ
-167 IAFNGCSQLTSIT
+167 AAFYGCSQLTSIT
-180 IPGTIEVMTM
+180 IPSTITNMDT

-204 NGISEISSSAF
+204 NGISKISSNAF
-215 EGCTGLTEVEIP
+215 ERCTGLTEVEIP
-227 ASVNEIRQDAFNGC
+227 ASVDQICPFAFNGCTNLKRVLLEKNIKTINVNAFKDC
-241 TNLSDVKYNGH
+241 TNLSDVKYNGY
-252 KTDWDKVTVKTGND
+252 KTDWDKVTVNTTGND

-285 TVNGSDTMATQT
+285 TVNGSNTVDKQT

-309 YQNDQTFKI
+309 YPNDQPFVVPTD
-318 PIAPQKEGYTF
+318 PVREGYTF
-329 LGWYQQDA
+329 L
-337 TAPTDPAE
+337 
-345 YVASDN
+345 
-351 VTFTAKWSQIYDVA
+351 
-365 FDANANGDTVTRMP
+365 
-379 STQKVPET
+379 
-387 TTASLPTITPQRTGY
+387 
-402 DFDGWYTQAEG
+402 GWYTQAEG

-436 SHTVTLENDENKE
+436 SHTVTLENDENKK

-503 YDIIL
+503 YDITL

-519 PDVDLKFDAAT
+519 PDVDLKFDAVT
-530 GEVTSNNPQV
+530 GEVTSNNTQV

-553 KGNEVP
+553 KGKEVP

-567 LPMEPGD
+567 LPTEPGD

-584 EKTAPANQITGNQIK
+584 ENTAPANQITGNQIK
-599 WSYNVPQEEEKV
+599 WSYNVPQKEEKV

-624 NGKDTTINDNGDIT
+624 NGKDATINDNGDIT

-670 LNAVDPKAETITFT
+670 LNAVEPKAETITFT

-734 FYLICTLP
+734 FYLICALP
-742 TGTAIPTNRGE
+742 TGTAIPTTRGE

-773 NATETDKAITWAVEN
+773 NATETDKAIAWAVEN

>member
-20 VFLRHSSMKA
+20 VFLRHQSMKA
-30 RKSMKKRFVSLL
+30 GKSMKKRFVSLL

-59 PTNEIIQGNL
+59 APIKIGNL
-69 KYTVNNYTVNDGGES
+69 KYTVNADGKS
-84 VTVSGISE
+84 VTVSG
-92 STSEKPTH
+92 TSRNPKQ

-106 ISSNGKNYTV
+106 ISDGNGNSYTV
-116 TEIGNWAFEE
+116 TKIGMGAF
-126 WNTLTEVTLPHTVE
+126 NSTLEEVTLPPTLDE
-140 IIGFQAFFNCSNLTN
+140 IEDSAFFKCSSLTEI
-155 VTIPEGVRKIGQ
+155 TIPEGVTKIGTN
-167 IAFNGCSQLTSIT
+167 AFYGCSQLTSIT
-180 IPGTIEVMTM
+180 IPSTIKNMDT
-190 AFSGNTALSHVTLT
+190 AFPSNPKLSQVTLT
-204 NGISEISSSAF
+204 NGIYRISSSAF
-215 EGCTGLTEVEIP
+215 KDCTGLTEIKIPTSVYEIC
-227 ASVNEIRQDAFNGC
+227 SDAFNGC
-241 TNLSDVKYNGH
+241 TGLTSVTLEKGINIINRNAFKDCTKLNDVKYNGH
-252 KTDWDKVTVKTGND
+252 KTDWENVRVNIAGND
-266 TLTSKVQYL
+266 TLTSRVQYL
-275 CDINFDLDGG
+275 CDINFDLNGG
-285 TVNGSDTMATQT
+285 TINGSSTMATQT
-297 VYSNEKLGTAKC
+297 VYSNETLGTAKC
-309 YQNDQTFKI
+309 YPNDQPFVVPTD
-318 PIAPQKEGYTF
+318 PVREGYTF
-329 LGWYQQDA
+329 L
-337 TAPTDPAE
+337 
-345 YVASDN
+345 
-351 VTFTAKWSQIYDVA
+351 
-365 FDANANGDTVTRMP
+365 
-379 STQKVPET
+379 
-387 TTASLPTITPQRTGY
+387 
-402 DFDGWYTQAEG
+402 GWYTQAEG

-449 TNSYDYGSSVSVP
+449 MNSYDYGSSVSVP

-503 YDIIL
+503 YDITL

-530 GEVTSNNPQV
+530 GEVTSNNTQV

-567 LPMEPGD
+567 LPTEPGD

-584 EKTAPANQITGNQIK
+584 EKTAPANQVTGNQIK
-599 WSYNVPQEEEKV
+599 WSYNVPQKEEKV

-734 FYLICTLP
+734 FYLICALP

-773 NATETDKAITWAVEN
+773 NATETDKAIAWAVEN

>member
-1 MHGILQIG
+1 
-9 IITFFCHSLYV
+9 
-20 VFLRHSSMKA
+20 
-30 RKSMKKRFVSLL
+30 MKKRFVSLL

-48 LTFLPIGAVAA
+48 LTFLPMGAVAA
-59 PTNEIIQGNL
+59 TKITKGNL
-69 KYTVNNYTVNDGGES
+69 KYIVNADGKS
-84 VTVSGISE
+84 VTVSG
-92 STSEKPTH
+92 TSEKPTQ

-106 ISSNGKNYTV
+106 ISDKDKNYTV
-116 TEIGNWAFEE
+116 TKIAMWAF
-126 WNTLTEVTLPHTVE
+126 NKCNSLTEVTIPNTVIE
-140 IIGFQAFFNCSNLTN
+140 IDYQAFYYCPNLKK
-155 VTIPEGVRKIGQ
+155 VTIHEGVKTIGQ
-167 IAFNGCSQLTSIT
+167 TAFIGCTQLTSIT
-180 IPGTIEVMTM
+180 IPGTIKNMDQ

-204 NGISEISSSAF
+204 NGISNISNMAF
-215 EGCTGLTEVEIP
+215 KGCTGLTEIKVPISVEQICP
-227 ASVNEIRQDAFNGC
+227 GAFNGCTNLKSVLLEKNIKIINVNAFNDC

-252 KTDWDKVTVKTGND
+252 KTDWDKVRVNKTGND

-275 CDINFDLDGG
+275 CDINFDLNGG
-285 TVNGSDTMATQT
+285 TINGSDTMATQT

-309 YQNDQTFKI
+309 YQNDQTFVV
-318 PIAPQKEGYTF
+318 PSDPVREGYTF

-337 TAPTDPAE
+337 TAPTVLAE

-351 VTFTAKWSQIYDVA
+351 VTFTA
-365 FDANANGDTVTRMP
+365 N
-379 STQKVPET
+379 
-387 TTASLPTITPQRTGY
+387 
-402 DFDGWYTQAEG
+402 
-413 GTKYTFTEAVS
+413 
-424 SNITLYAHWNAH
+424 
-436 SHTVTLENDENKE
+436 
-449 TNSYDYGSSVSVP
+449 
-462 TPTKKTGYNFNHWEV
+462 
-477 TVPDGETAPSLNG
+477 
-490 PDENGNYSFSMPD
+490 
-503 YDIIL
+503 
-508 TAKWTQKDVID
+508 WTQKDAID
-519 PDVDLKFDAAT
+519 PDVDLKFDAVT
-530 GEVTSNNPQV
+530 GEVTSNNTQV

-567 LPMEPGD
+567 LPTEPGD

-584 EKTAPANQITGNQIK
+584 ENTAPANQITGNQIK
-599 WSYNVPQEEEKV
+599 WSYNVPQKEEKV

-624 NGKDTTINDNGDIT
+624 NGKGATINDNGDIT

-670 LNAVDPKAETITFT
+670 LSAVEPKAETITFT

-734 FYLICTLP
+734 FYLICALP
-742 TGTAIPTNRGE
+742 TGTAIPTTRGE

-773 NATETDKAITWAVEN
+773 NATETDKAIAWAVEN
-788 DLLKAAKNN
+788 DLLKAAKSN

>member
-1 MHGILQIG
+1 
-9 IITFFCHSLYV
+9 
-20 VFLRHSSMKA
+20 
-30 RKSMKKRFVSLL
+30 MKKRFVSLL

-48 LTFLPIGAVAA
+48 LTFLPMGAVAA
-59 PTNEIIQGNL
+59 TKITQGNL
-69 KYTVNNYTVNDGGES
+69 IYRVNADGES
-84 VTVSGISE
+84 VTVSG
-92 STSEKPTH
+92 TSENPTQ
-100 LTIESS
+100 LTIGSS
-106 ISSNGKNYTV
+106 ISDGNGKSYTV
-116 TEIGNWAFEE
+116 TKIGMGAFNNVR
-126 WNTLTEVTLPHTVE
+126 NTLTEVTLPPTLDE
-140 IIGFQAFFNCSNLTN
+140 IEDSAFFKCSSLTEI
-155 VTIPEGVRKIGQ
+155 TIPEGVTKIGTN
-167 IAFNGCSQLTSIT
+167 AFYGCSQLTSIT
-180 IPGTIEVMTM
+180 IPSTIKNMDA
-190 AFSGNTALSHVTLT
+190 AFPSNPKLSQVTLT
-204 NGISEISSSAF
+204 NGIYRISSSAF
-215 EGCTGLTEVEIP
+215 KDCTGLTEIKVPTSVYEIC
-227 ASVNEIRQDAFNGC
+227 SDAFNGC
-241 TNLSDVKYNGH
+241 TGLTSVTLEKGINIINRNAFKDCTELNDVKYNGY
-252 KTDWDKVTVKTGND
+252 KTDWEKVRVNNAGND
-266 TLTSKVQYL
+266 TLTSKVRYL
-275 CDINFDLDGG
+275 CDINFDLNGG
-285 TVNGSDTMATQT
+285 TINGSGTMDKQT
-297 VYSNEKLGTAKC
+297 VYSNEKLGTASV
-309 YQNDQTFKI
+309 
-318 PIAPQKEGYTF
+318 
-329 LGWYQQDA
+329 
-337 TAPTDPAE
+337 PTTP
-345 YVASDN
+345 
-351 VTFTAKWSQIYDVA
+351 
-365 FDANANGDTVTRMP
+365 
-379 STQKVPET
+379 
-387 TTASLPTITPQRTGY
+387 PQRTGY

-424 SNITLYAHWNAH
+424 SNIILYAHWNAH
-436 SHTVTLENDENKE
+436 SHTVTLENDENKK

-503 YDIIL
+503 YDITL

-519 PDVDLKFDAAT
+519 PDVDLKFDAVT
-530 GEVTSNNPQV
+530 GEVTSNNTQV

-567 LPMEPGD
+567 LPTEPGD

-599 WSYNVPQEEEKV
+599 WSYNVPQKEEKV

-624 NGKDTTINDNGDIT
+624 NGKDATINDNGDIT

-670 LNAVDPKAETITFT
+670 LNAVEPKAETITFT

-734 FYLICTLP
+734 FYLICALP

-753 LAELVWNNAGKPE
+753 LAALVWNNAGKPE

-773 NATETDKAITWAVEN
+773 NATETDKAIAWAVEN

-816 NQVQAFKK
+816 NQVQTFKK

>member
-20 VFLRHSSMKA
+20 VFLRHQSMKA
-30 RKSMKKRFVSLL
+30 GKSMKKRFVSLL

-59 PTNEIIQGNL
+59 TPIRIGNL
-69 KYTVNNYTVNDGGES
+69 KYTVNADGES
-84 VTVSGISE
+84 VTVSG
-92 STSEKPTH
+92 TSGNPTQ
-100 LTIESS
+100 LNIESS
-106 ISSNGKNYTV
+106 ISSNGRNYTV
-116 TEIGNWAFEE
+116 TEIATWAFNKC
-126 WNTLTEVTLPHTVE
+126 NTLTEVTLPNTVDE
-140 IIGFQAFFNCSNLTN
+140 IGYQAFFNCSNLTN
-155 VTIPEGVRKIGQ
+155 VTIPEGVTKIGQ
-167 IAFNGCSQLTSIT
+167 AAFYGCSQLTSIT
-180 IPGTIEVMTM
+180 IPSTITDMDT
-190 AFSGNTALSHVTLT
+190 AFSGNTALSQVTLT
-204 NGISEISSSAF
+204 NGIPKISSHAF
-215 EGCTGLTEVEIP
+215 ERCTELREIKVPISVDEICPFAFNGCTGLT
-227 ASVNEIRQDAFNGC
+227 SVTLEKGINIINSNAFKDC
-241 TNLSDVKYNGH
+241 TELNDVKYNGY
-252 KTDWDKVTVKTGND
+252 KTDWEKVRVNNAGND
-266 TLTSKVQYL
+266 TLTGKVQYL

-285 TVNGSDTMATQT
+285 TINGSDTMATQT

-309 YQNDQTFKI
+309 YPNDQPFVVPTD
-318 PIAPQKEGYTF
+318 PVREGYTF
-329 LGWYQQDA
+329 LGWY
-337 TAPTDPAE
+337 
-345 YVASDN
+345 
-351 VTFTAKWSQIYDVA
+351 
-365 FDANANGDTVTRMP
+365 
-379 STQKVPET
+379 
-387 TTASLPTITPQRTGY
+387 
-402 DFDGWYTQAEG
+402 TQAEG
-413 GTKYTFTEAVS
+413 GIKYTFTEAVS

-519 PDVDLKFDAAT
+519 PDVDLKFDAVT
-530 GEVTSNNPQV
+530 GEVTSNNAKV
-540 NADDIINRKFYDD
+540 NADDIINKKFYDD

-567 LPMEPGD
+567 LPTEPGD

-584 EKTAPANQITGNQIK
+584 ENTAPANQVTGNQIK
-599 WSYNVPQEEEKV
+599 WSYNVPQKEEKV

-734 FYLICTLP
+734 FYLICALP

-773 NATETDKAITWAVEN
+773 NATETDKAIAWAVEN

>member
-1 MHGILQIG
+1 
-9 IITFFCHSLYV
+9 
-20 VFLRHSSMKA
+20 
-30 RKSMKKRFVSLL
+30 MKKRFVSLL

-48 LTFLPIGAVAA
+48 LTFLPMGAVAA
-59 PTNEIIQGNL
+59 APNKITKGDLI
-69 KYTVNNYTVNDGGES
+69 YTVNADGES
-84 VTVSGISE
+84 VTVSG
-92 STSEKPTH
+92 TSRKPTQ
-100 LTIESS
+100 LTIGSS
-106 ISSNGKNYTV
+106 ISDGNGKSYTV
-116 TEIGNWAFEE
+116 TKIGMGAFNNVR
-126 WNTLTEVTLPHTVE
+126 NTLTEVTLPPTLDE
-140 IIGFQAFFNCSNLTN
+140 IEDSAFFKCSSLTEI
-155 VTIPEGVRKIGQ
+155 TIPEGVTKIGTN
-167 IAFNGCSQLTSIT
+167 AFYGCSQLTSIT
-180 IPGTIEVMTM
+180 IPSTIENINT
-190 AFSGNTALSHVTLT
+190 AFSGNTALTHVTLT
-204 NGISEISSSAF
+204 NGISEISYSAF

-227 ASVNEIRQDAFNGC
+227 SSVNKILQDAFNGC

-275 CDINFDLDGG
+275 CDINFDLNGG
-285 TVNGSDTMATQT
+285 TINGSDTMATQT
-297 VYSNEKLGTAKC
+297 VYSNEKLGTAS
-309 YQNDQTFKI
+309 
-318 PIAPQKEGYTF
+318 
-329 LGWYQQDA
+329 
-337 TAPTDPAE
+337 
-345 YVASDN
+345 V
-351 VTFTAKWSQIYDVA
+351 
-365 FDANANGDTVTRMP
+365 
-379 STQKVPET
+379 
-387 TTASLPTITPQRTGY
+387 PTITPQRTGY

-436 SHTVTLENDENKE
+436 SHTVTLENDENKK

-503 YDIIL
+503 YDITL

-519 PDVDLKFDAAT
+519 PDVDLKFDAVT
-530 GEVTSNNPQV
+530 GEVTSNNTQV

-559 GEKLNDRG
+559 SEKLNDRG
-567 LPMEPGD
+567 LPTEPGD

-584 EKTAPANQITGNQIK
+584 ENTAPANQITGNQIK
-599 WSYNVPQEEEKV
+599 WSYNVPQKEEKV

-624 NGKDTTINDNGDIT
+624 NGKDATINDNGDIT

-670 LNAVDPKAETITFT
+670 LSAVEPKAETITFT

-734 FYLICTLP
+734 FYLICALP

-773 NATETDKAITWAVEN
+773 NATETDKAIAWAVEN

>member
-1 MHGILQIG
+1 
-9 IITFFCHSLYV
+9 
-20 VFLRHSSMKA
+20 
-30 RKSMKKRFVSLL
+30 MKKRFVSLL

-48 LTFLPIGAVAA
+48 LTFLPMGAVAA
-59 PTNEIIQGNL
+59 TRITKGNL
-69 KYTVNNYTVNDGGES
+69 KYTVNADGKS
-84 VTVSGISE
+84 VTVSG
-92 STSEKPTH
+92 TSEKPTQ

-106 ISSNGKNYTV
+106 ISDNGTNYTV
-116 TEIGNWAFEE
+116 TKIATWAFNAC
-126 WNTLTEVTLPHTVE
+126 NTLTEVTLPNTVE
-140 IIGFQAFFNCSNLTN
+140 IIGFQAFFKCSNLTK
-155 VTIPEGVRKIGQ
+155 VIIPEGVTKIGQ
-167 IAFNGCSQLTSIT
+167 AAFYGCSQLTSIT
-180 IPGTIEVMTM
+180 IPSTITNMDT

-204 NGISEISSSAF
+204 NGISKISSNAF
-215 EGCTGLTEVEIP
+215 ERCTGLIEVEIP
-227 ASVNEIRQDAFNGC
+227 ASVDQICPFAFNGCTNLKRVLLEKNIKTINVNAFKDC
-241 TNLSDVKYNGH
+241 TNLSDVKYNGY
-252 KTDWDKVTVKTGND
+252 KTDWDKVTVNTTGND

-275 CDINFDLDGG
+275 CDINFDLNGG
-285 TVNGSDTMATQT
+285 TINGSGTMDKQT
-297 VYSNEKLGTAKC
+297 VYSNEKLGTASV
-309 YQNDQTFKI
+309 
-318 PIAPQKEGYTF
+318 
-329 LGWYQQDA
+329 
-337 TAPTDPAE
+337 PTTP
-345 YVASDN
+345 
-351 VTFTAKWSQIYDVA
+351 
-365 FDANANGDTVTRMP
+365 
-379 STQKVPET
+379 
-387 TTASLPTITPQRTGY
+387 PQRTGY

-424 SNITLYAHWNAH
+424 SNIILYAHWNAH
-436 SHTVTLENDENKE
+436 SHTVTLKNDENKK

-477 TVPDGETAPSLNG
+477 TVPDGKTAPSLNG

-503 YDIIL
+503 YDITL

-519 PDVDLKFDAAT
+519 PDVDLKFDAVT
-530 GEVTSNNPQV
+530 GEVTSNNTQV

-567 LPMEPGD
+567 LPTEPGD

-584 EKTAPANQITGNQIK
+584 ENTAPANQVTGNQIK
-599 WSYNVPQEEEKV
+599 WSYNVPQKEEKV

-624 NGKDTTINDNGDIT
+624 NGKDATINDNGDIT

-670 LNAVDPKAETITFT
+670 LSAVEPKAETITFT

-734 FYLICTLP
+734 FYLICALP

-773 NATETDKAITWAVEN
+773 NATETDKAIAWAVEN

>member
-1 MHGILQIG
+1 
-9 IITFFCHSLYV
+9 
-20 VFLRHSSMKA
+20 MKA

-48 LTFLPIGAVAA
+48 LTFLPMGAVAA
-59 PTNEIIQGNL
+59 APIKFTDGNL
-69 KYTVNNYTVNDGGES
+69 IYTVNADGQS
-84 VTVSGISE
+84 VTVSG
-92 STSEKPTH
+92 TSGSPTQ

-106 ISSNGKNYTV
+106 ISYKDKNYTV
-116 TEIGNWAFEE
+116 TKIAMWAF
-126 WNTLTEVTLPHTVE
+126 NKCNSLTEVTIPNTVIE
-140 IIGFQAFFNCSNLTN
+140 IDYQAFYYCPNLKK
-155 VTIPEGVRKIGQ
+155 VTIHEGVKTIGQ
-167 IAFNGCSQLTSIT
+167 TAFIGCTQLTSIT
-180 IPGTIEVMTM
+180 IPSTITDMDQ

-204 NGISEISSSAF
+204 NGISNISNMAF
-215 EGCTGLTEVEIP
+215 KGCTGLTEIKVPISVEQICP
-227 ASVNEIRQDAFNGC
+227 GAFNGCTNLKSVLLEKNIKIINVNAFKDC
-241 TNLSDVKYNGH
+241 TNLSDVKYNGY
-252 KTDWDKVTVKTGND
+252 KTDWDKVTVNTTGND

-275 CDINFDLDGG
+275 CDINFDLNGG
-285 TVNGSDTMATQT
+285 TINGSGTMDKQT
-297 VYSNEKLGTAKC
+297 VYSNKKLGTAS
-309 YQNDQTFKI
+309 
-318 PIAPQKEGYTF
+318 
-329 LGWYQQDA
+329 
-337 TAPTDPAE
+337 
-345 YVASDN
+345 V
-351 VTFTAKWSQIYDVA
+351 
-365 FDANANGDTVTRMP
+365 
-379 STQKVPET
+379 
-387 TTASLPTITPQRTGY
+387 PTITPQRTGY

-424 SNITLYAHWNAH
+424 SNIILYAHWNAH
-436 SHTVTLENDENKE
+436 SHTVTLENDENKK

-477 TVPDGETAPSLNG
+477 TVPDGETASSLNG

-503 YDIIL
+503 YDITL

-519 PDVDLKFDAAT
+519 PDVDLKFDAVT
-530 GEVTSNNPQV
+530 GEVTSNNTQV

-567 LPMEPGD
+567 LPTEPGD

-584 EKTAPANQITGNQIK
+584 ENTAPANQITGNQIK
-599 WSYNVPQEEEKV
+599 WSYNVPQKEEKV

-624 NGKDTTINDNGDIT
+624 NGKDATINDNGDIT

-670 LNAVDPKAETITFT
+670 LNAVEPKAETITFT

-734 FYLICTLP
+734 FYLICALP

-773 NATETDKAITWAVEN
+773 NATETDKAIAWAVEN
-788 DLLKAAKNN
+788 DLVKAAKSN